1 MKKFTQW
8 KRRSSRFFG
17 MRPKTELTT
26 YEGRGGNKVISSAL
40 ESPFSDAKAS
50 GNGLLTCKE
59 EKHEEESVMACQIP
73 WDRYEV
79 ALLLDAY
86 LRIQE
91 EPQKEKD
98 ILADLS
104 KNLRKRAIHLGYTID
119 AGFRNENGMSL
130 QYQRMKI
137 LMTNS
142 AYGFDGPIS
151 RCFHEVVDIYKKD
164 RDWYQMILNKARKDA
179 GLEAQE
185 KKKKAPIIVVNGVR
199 VDEGAP
205 EKNSEPAKKPPPV
218 SVIKHEPVIRE
229 VPTSTNSS
237 ELSIVDRLHL
247 APALQ
252 RKLEEE
258 GIHTIKALQHFLAD
272 YKENYMID
280 FKDWQDANDK
290 LHAYLKEASSCS
302 SASAST
308 EESPFEKKSTET
320 DDVSA
325 EHFDQRMAELRE
337 ETFRQIPLYAQRWN
351 IYCLNIPW
359 KLNGK
364 LYAANIHTVKELY
377 GYFVTHSLDGT
388 FTLEEWSTV
397 RKELLAFTQKFN
409 KKTLPKTKPALV
421 EKPLSTDAVKTPYL
435 ITTEFADIPADTLK
449 ASINEL
455 DIKETL
461 AERMRLYH
469 VNTVE
474 DLYRFLASP
483 KYNTVLLYHEWKSVK
498 NKLNDFLDTHK
509 EKKVPPSAKK
519 LLDAISETSSI
530 DQGRSVT
537 LASQVTAETAAG
549 YGDHDEELSQMTCD
563 LAEKRDYKR
572 YQPLSFC
579 YFGDETQV
587 NGWRD
592 MYVKCCKTLYEDY
605 PKIFKRLA
613 SASRKQ
619 PGPNYVGNSFET
631 RYMHDGVSIGG
642 IWYVETKI
650 KPKQMMG
657 ILRAIVKNSDV
668 DYENLTFTF
677 LVPKDAIEQGKAAPA
692 APVMREPDDARTA
705 EMPKDMPDIKAE
717 EPAASEED
725 KLAQVLREKFPDGLR
740 QQNLAMKQYKARYE
754 EMFGEALL
762 VQNAMLMEKLRD
774 IGEVRVDGRIYAK
787 ASGAEQGILKGIA
800 KDLMRLLDE
809 SASSLYWPCIYE
821 HYRNEFSGL
830 SIFTEDVMRSEL
842 IPLFSSDYVCGEVIS
857 KRWETQDRGE
867 EIRRLVT
874 ESPGEI
880 SLTGIQEKIW
890 YWPPDMVK
898 KSLDSASGIIKAK
911 DMYFYVPNI
920 SLSDPE
926 KQRLRDALL
935 EDMTQRQF
943 ILNDRL
949 REILEES
956 CPGVAIDMSSLDD
969 ALLRKALATLFPTD
983 FIERAKGLFPAGHMK
998 SGREQ
1003 IQEYCHAHTKLSTSD
1018 IKSFAKQRGILGNI
1032 CNYVMDEM
1040 VRVSPEEWIRRDHV
1054 YFQGKEAHIIQKIGQ
1069 QMGEKTC
1076 MPLEE
1081 FTLFLSFPDIAIPWN
1096 SYVLESFLYKN
1107 DAILCPFSLVQAN
1120 GGVSDS
1126 GVYGAVIK
1134 KGYAI
1139 DSYDD
1144 VLIELLSRSPDWQ
1157 TDEEALDFIVA
1168 HKLQVLRKLKQIGTI
1183 VKQAKRKRAQL
1194 VTANSRP

>member
-1 MKKFTQW
+1 
-8 KRRSSRFFG
+8 
-17 MRPKTELTT
+17 
-26 YEGRGGNKVISSAL
+26 
-40 ESPFSDAKAS
+40 
-50 GNGLLTCKE
+50 
-59 EKHEEESVMACQIP
+59 MARQIP

-91 EPQKEKD
+91 EPQKEKE

-104 KNLRKRAIHLGYTID
+104 KNLQKRAIHLGYTID

-130 QYQRMKI
+130 PYQRMKI

-142 AYGFDGPIS
+142 AYGFDDPIS

-164 RDWYQMILNKARKDA
+164 RDWYQMILNKARKEA
-179 GLEAQE
+179 GLEAQ
-185 KKKKAPIIVVNGVR
+185 KKEKKAPIIVVNGVR

-218 SVIKHEPVIRE
+218 SVLKHEPVIRE

-272 YKENYMID
+272 HKENYMID

-290 LHAYLKEASSCS
+290 LQAYLKEASSCS
-302 SASAST
+302 PASAST
-308 EESPFEKKSTET
+308 EESPFEKKKAEPDESTT
-320 DDVSA
+320 RSM
-325 EHFDQRMAELRE
+325 RLLSE
-337 ETFRQIPLYAQRWN
+337 EDFSRIPPYAQKWN
-351 IYCLNIPW
+351 IYCLDLPFE
-359 KLNGK
+359 LNGR
-364 LYAANIHTVKELY
+364 LYTVNVHTVKELY
-377 GYFVTHSLDGT
+377 DYFAVHTINDVFSQDDWALLHL
-388 FTLEEWSTV
+388 
-397 RKELLAFTQKFN
+397 KLLAYRKRFVKEQRPVVKAQ
-409 KKTLPKTKPALV
+409 PKT
-421 EKPLSTDAVKTPYL
+421 E
-435 ITTEFADIPADTLK
+435 
-449 ASINEL
+449 
-455 DIKETL
+455 
-461 AERMRLYH
+461 
-469 VNTVE
+469 
-474 DLYRFLASP
+474 
-483 KYNTVLLYHEWKSVK
+483 
-498 NKLNDFLDTHK
+498 
-509 EKKVPPSAKK
+509 EKKVEP
-519 LLDAISETSSI
+519 L
-530 DQGRSVT
+530 
-537 LASQVTAETAAG
+537 VTAEPSQA
-549 YGDHDEELSQMTCD
+549 YGRNAEEDKPTQLTCD
-563 LAEKRDYKR
+563 LAEKRDYKG
-572 YQPLSFC
+572 YQPLAFC

-605 PKIFKRLA
+605 PTIFQRLA
-613 SASRKQ
+613 SACRKQ

-677 LVPKDAIEQGKAAPA
+677 LVSKDAIELGKAAPA
-692 APVMREPDDARTA
+692 VPVMREPDDARTA
-705 EMPKDMPDIKAE
+705 EMPKDMPDIKAA

-787 ASGAEQGILKGIA
+787 ASGAEQGILEGIA

-809 SASSLYWPCIYE
+809 SASSLYWSCIYE

-842 IPLFSSDYVCGEVIS
+842 MPLFSSDYVCGEVIS
-857 KRWETQDRGE
+857 KRSETQDRGE
-867 EIRRLVT
+867 EIRQLVT
-874 ESPGEI
+874 GSPVAI
-880 SLTGIQEKIW
+880 SLTSIQEKIW
-890 YWPPDMVK
+890 YWPQNMVK
-898 KSLDSASGIIKAK
+898 KFLDGVPGIIKAK
-911 DMYFYVPNI
+911 DLYFYGPNVT
-920 SLSDPE
+920 LSDTE

-935 EDMTQRQF
+935 EDIAQKQF
-943 ILNDRL
+943 ITNVRL

-956 CPGVAIDMSSLDD
+956 CPGVAMDMSSLDD
-969 ALLRKALATLFPTD
+969 ALLRKVLAMLYPAD

-1018 IKSFAKQRGILGNI
+1018 IKWFAKQRGILGNI
-1032 CNYVMDEM
+1032 CNYAMDEM

-1054 YFQGKEAHIIQKIGQ
+1054 HFQGKEAHIIQKIGQ
-1069 QMGEKTC
+1069 QMGKKAY
-1076 MPLEE
+1076 MPLED
-1081 FTLFLSFPDIAIPWN
+1081 FTLFLSFPDIGIPWN
-1096 SYVLESFLYKN
+1096 VYVLESFLYKN
-1107 DAILCPFSLVQAN
+1107 DAMLCPFSLVQAN
-1120 GGVSDS
+1120 GWISDS
-1126 GVYGAVIK
+1126 GVYGAVVK

-1144 VLIELLSRSPDWQ
+1144 VLIELLSHSPDWQ
-1157 TDEEALDFIVA
+1157 TDEEALDLIVA
-1168 HKLQVLRKLKQIGTI
+1168 HKLQVLRKIKQIGTI

-1194 VTANSRP
+1194 VTANR

>member
-1 MKKFTQW
+1 MTRQ
-8 KRRSSRFFG
+8 
-17 MRPKTELTT
+17 L
-26 YEGRGGNKVISSAL
+26 
-40 ESPFSDAKAS
+40 
-50 GNGLLTCKE
+50 
-59 EKHEEESVMACQIP
+59 P

-86 LRIQE
+86 LQIQE
-91 EPQKEKD
+91 EPQKEKE

-104 KNLRKRAIHLGYTID
+104 KNLRERALHLGYTID
-119 AGFRNENGMSL
+119 ETFRNENGMSI
-130 QYQRMKI
+130 QYQRMKF

-142 AYGFDGPIS
+142 AYGFEGPIP
-151 RCFHEVVDIYKKD
+151 RCFNEVVDIYKKD
-164 RDWYQMILNKARKDA
+164 RNWYQMILNKARKDA
-179 GLEAQE
+179 GLEVEE
-185 KKKKAPIIVVNGVR
+185 KKKKAPIIVVDGVR
-199 VDEGAP
+199 VDAGASD
-205 EKNSEPAKKPPPV
+205 KNAEPVKKPPPV
-218 SVIKHEPVIRE
+218 PVIKHELVIHE

-272 YKENYMID
+272 HKENYMID

-290 LHAYLKEASSCS
+290 LQAYLKEASSCS
-302 SASAST
+302 SAST

-397 RKELLAFTQKFN
+397 RKKLLAFTQKFN
-409 KKTLPKTKPALV
+409 KKTLPKTKPAPV
-421 EKPLSTDAVKTPYL
+421 EKPLSTDAVKTPYW

-455 DIKETL
+455 DVKDTL
-461 AERMRLYH
+461 AEKMRLHH

-483 KYNTVLLYHEWKSVK
+483 KYNTVLLYHEWKSLK

-509 EKKVPPSAKK
+509 EKKVSPSAKK

-530 DQGRSVT
+530 DQGRSVA
-537 LASQVTAETAAG
+537 LASQVTAETAVG

-587 NGWRD
+587 SGWRD

-605 PKIFKRLA
+605 PTIFQRLA

-642 IWYVETKI
+642 IWHVETKI

-677 LVPKDAIEQGKAAPA
+677 LVPKDAIEPGKAAPT
-692 APVMREPDDARTA
+692 APAMREPDDARTA
-705 EMPKDMPDIKAE
+705 EMPKDTPDIKAA
-717 EPAASEED
+717 EPASSEED

-787 ASGAEQGILKGIA
+787 ASGAEQGVLEGIA

-842 IPLFSSDYVCGEVIS
+842 MPLFSSDYVCGEVIS
-857 KRWETQDRGE
+857 KRSETQSRGE
-867 EIRRLVT
+867 EIRQLVT
-874 ESPGEI
+874 GSPVAI
-880 SLTGIQEKIW
+880 SLTSIQEKIW
-890 YWPPDMVK
+890 YWPQNMVK
-898 KSLDSASGIIKAK
+898 KFLDGVPGIIKTK
-911 DMYFYVPNI
+911 DLYFYGPNVT
-920 SLSDPE
+920 LSDTE

-935 EDMTQRQF
+935 EDIAQKQF
-943 ILNDRL
+943 ITNVRL

-956 CPGVAIDMSSLDD
+956 CPGVAMDMSSLDD
-969 ALLRKALATLFPTD
+969 ALLRKVLAMLYPAD
-983 FIERAKGLFPAGHMK
+983 FFERAKGLFPAGHMK

-1018 IKSFAKQRGILGNI
+1018 IKWFAKQRGILGNI

-1054 YFQGKEAHIIQKIGQ
+1054 HFQGKEAHIIQKIGQ
-1069 QMGEKTC
+1069 QMGGKAC

-1081 FTLFLSFPDIAIPWN
+1081 FTLFLSFPDIGIPWN

-1144 VLIELLSRSPDWQ
+1144 VLIELLSRSSDWQ

>member
-1 MKKFTQW
+1 
-8 KRRSSRFFG
+8 
-17 MRPKTELTT
+17 
-26 YEGRGGNKVISSAL
+26 
-40 ESPFSDAKAS
+40 
-50 GNGLLTCKE
+50 
-59 EKHEEESVMACQIP
+59 MARQLP
-73 WDRYEV
+73 WNRYEV

-86 LRIQE
+86 LQIQE
-91 EPQKEKD
+91 EPQKEKE

-104 KNLRKRAIHLGYTID
+104 KNLRERALHLGYTID
-119 AGFRNENGMSL
+119 TTFRNENGMSI
-130 QYQRMKI
+130 QYQRMKF
-137 LMTNS
+137 LMTDG
-142 AYGFDGPIS
+142 AVGFEGPTS

-164 RDWYQMILNKARKDA
+164 RNWYQMILNKARKEA
-179 GLEAQE
+179 GLEVEE
-185 KKKKAPIIVVNGVR
+185 KKKKAPIIVVDGIR
-199 VDEGAP
+199 VDAGASA
-205 EKNSEPAKKPPPV
+205 KNAEPAKKPPPV

-272 YKENYMID
+272 HKENYMID

-290 LHAYLKEASSCS
+290 LQAYLKEASSCS
-302 SASAST
+302 SASALI
-308 EESPFEKKSTET
+308 EKSPFVQKKAEPNESTT
-320 DDVSA
+320 RSM
-325 EHFDQRMAELRE
+325 RLLSE
-337 ETFRQIPLYAQRWN
+337 EDFSRIPPYAQKWN
-351 IYCLNIPW
+351 IYCLDLPFE
-359 KLNGK
+359 LNGR
-364 LYAANIHTVKELY
+364 LYTVSVHTVKELY
-377 GYFVTHSLDGT
+377 DYFAVHTINDVFSQDDWALLHL
-388 FTLEEWSTV
+388 
-397 RKELLAFTQKFN
+397 KLLAYRKRFVREQRPVVKAQL
-409 KKTLPKTKPALV
+409 KT
-421 EKPLSTDAVKTPYL
+421 E
-435 ITTEFADIPADTLK
+435 
-449 ASINEL
+449 
-455 DIKETL
+455 
-461 AERMRLYH
+461 
-469 VNTVE
+469 
-474 DLYRFLASP
+474 
-483 KYNTVLLYHEWKSVK
+483 
-498 NKLNDFLDTHK
+498 
-509 EKKVPPSAKK
+509 EKKVEP
-519 LLDAISETSSI
+519 L
-530 DQGRSVT
+530 
-537 LASQVTAETAAG
+537 VTAEPSQA
-549 YGDHDEELSQMTCD
+549 YGRMAEEDQSTELTCD

-587 NGWRD
+587 SGWRD

-619 PGPNYVGNSFET
+619 PGPSYVGNSFEAN
-631 RYMHDGVSIGG
+631 YMHDGVSIGDT
-642 IWYVETKI
+642 WHVETKI
-650 KPKQMMG
+650 TPKQMMG

-677 LVPKDAIEQGKAAPA
+677 LVPKDAIEPGKAAPA
-692 APVMREPDDARTA
+692 APTMREPDDARTA
-705 EMPKDMPDIKAE
+705 EMPKDTPDIKAE
-717 EPAASEED
+717 KPSASEED

-787 ASGAEQGILKGIA
+787 ASGAEQGILEGIA

-809 SASSLYWPCIYE
+809 SASSLYWSCIYE

-842 IPLFSSDYVCGEVIS
+842 MPLFSSDYVCGEVIS
-857 KRWETQDRGE
+857 KRSETQERGE
-867 EIRRLVT
+867 EIRQLVT
-874 ESPGEI
+874 GSPVAI
-880 SLTGIQEKIW
+880 SLTSIQEKIW
-890 YWPPDMVK
+890 YWPQNMVK
-898 KSLDSASGIIKAK
+898 KFLDGVPGIIKAK
-911 DMYFYVPNI
+911 DLYFYGPNVT
-920 SLSDPE
+920 LSDTE

-935 EDMTQRQF
+935 EDIAQKQF
-943 ILNDRL
+943 ITNVRL

-956 CPGVAIDMSSLDD
+956 CPGVAMDMSSLDD
-969 ALLRKALATLFPTD
+969 ALLRKVLAMLYPAD

-1018 IKSFAKQRGILGNI
+1018 IKWFAKQRGILGNI

-1054 YFQGKEAHIIQKIGQ
+1054 HFQGKEAHIIQKIGQ
-1069 QMGEKTC
+1069 QMGGKTC

-1081 FTLFLSFPDIAIPWN
+1081 FTLFLSFPDIGIPWN

-1107 DAILCPFSLVQAN
+1107 DAVLCPFSLVQTN

-1194 VTANSRP
+1194 VTANS

>member
-1 MKKFTQW
+1 
-8 KRRSSRFFG
+8 
-17 MRPKTELTT
+17 
-26 YEGRGGNKVISSAL
+26 
-40 ESPFSDAKAS
+40 
-50 GNGLLTCKE
+50 
-59 EKHEEESVMACQIP
+59 MACQIP

-104 KNLRKRAIHLGYTID
+104 KNLRKRAIHLGYTI
-119 AGFRNENGMSL
+119 AETFRNENGMSL
-130 QYQRMKI
+130 PYQRMKI

-142 AYGFDGPIS
+142 AYGFDGSIS

-185 KKKKAPIIVVNGVR
+185 KEKKAPIIVVNGVR
-199 VDEGAP
+199 VDQGAP
-205 EKNSEPAKKPPPV
+205 EKNGEVAKTLQPV
-218 SVIKHEPVIRE
+218 PVIKHELVIHE

-272 YKENYMID
+272 HKENYMID

-290 LHAYLKEASSCS
+290 LQAYLKEASSCS
-302 SASAST
+302 SASALI
-308 EESPFEKKSTET
+308 EKSPFEQKKAEPDESTT
-320 DDVSA
+320 RSM
-325 EHFDQRMAELRE
+325 RLLSE
-337 ETFRQIPLYAQRWN
+337 EDFSRIPPYAQKWN
-351 IYCLNIPW
+351 IYCLDLPFE
-359 KLNGK
+359 LNGR
-364 LYAANIHTVKELY
+364 LYTVSVHTVKELY
-377 GYFVTHSLDGT
+377 DYFAVHTINDIFSQDDWALLHL
-388 FTLEEWSTV
+388 
-397 RKELLAFTQKFN
+397 KLLAYRKRFVKEQSPVVKAQ
-409 KKTLPKTKPALV
+409 PKT
-421 EKPLSTDAVKTPYL
+421 E
-435 ITTEFADIPADTLK
+435 
-449 ASINEL
+449 
-455 DIKETL
+455 
-461 AERMRLYH
+461 
-469 VNTVE
+469 
-474 DLYRFLASP
+474 
-483 KYNTVLLYHEWKSVK
+483 
-498 NKLNDFLDTHK
+498 
-509 EKKVPPSAKK
+509 EKKVEP
-519 LLDAISETSSI
+519 L
-530 DQGRSVT
+530 
-537 LASQVTAETAAG
+537 VTAEPSQA
-549 YGDHDEELSQMTCD
+549 YGRNAEEDKTTQLTCD
-563 LAEKRDYKR
+563 LAEKRDYKG
-572 YQPLSFC
+572 YQPLAFC

-587 NGWRD
+587 SGWRD

-677 LVPKDAIEQGKAAPA
+677 LVSKDAIELGKAAPA
-692 APVMREPDDARTA
+692 VPVMREPDDARTA
-705 EMPKDMPDIKAE
+705 EMPKDMPDIKAA

-787 ASGAEQGILKGIA
+787 ASGAEQGILEGIA

-809 SASSLYWPCIYE
+809 SASSLYWSCIYE

-842 IPLFSSDYVCGEVIS
+842 MPLFSSDYVCGEVIS
-857 KRWETQDRGE
+857 KRSETQDRGE

-874 ESPGEI
+874 GSPVAI
-880 SLTGIQEKIW
+880 SLTSIQEKIW
-890 YWPPDMVK
+890 YWPQNMVK
-898 KSLDSASGIIKAK
+898 KFLDGVPGIIKAK
-911 DMYFYVPNI
+911 DLYFYGPNVT
-920 SLSDPE
+920 LSDTE

-935 EDMTQRQF
+935 EDIAQKQF
-943 ILNDRL
+943 ITNVRL

-956 CPGVAIDMSSLDD
+956 CPGVAMDMSSLDD
-969 ALLRKALATLFPTD
+969 ALLRKVLAMLYPAD

-1018 IKSFAKQRGILGNI
+1018 IKWFAKQRGILGNI
-1032 CNYVMDEM
+1032 CNYAMDEM

-1054 YFQGKEAHIIQKIGQ
+1054 HFQGKEAHIIQKIGQ
-1069 QMGEKTC
+1069 QMGKKAY
-1076 MPLEE
+1076 MPLED
-1081 FTLFLSFPDIAIPWN
+1081 FTLFLSFPDIGIPWN

-1194 VTANSRP
+1194 VTANR

>member
-1 MKKFTQW
+1 
-8 KRRSSRFFG
+8 
-17 MRPKTELTT
+17 
-26 YEGRGGNKVISSAL
+26 
-40 ESPFSDAKAS
+40 
-50 GNGLLTCKE
+50 
-59 EKHEEESVMACQIP
+59 MARQLP

-86 LRIQE
+86 LRIQK

-119 AGFRNENGMSL
+119 AVFRNENGMSL
-130 QYQRMKI
+130 QYQRMKF

-142 AYGFDGPIS
+142 AYGFDGPVS

-164 RDWYQMILNKARKDA
+164 RDWYQMILNKARKEA
-179 GLEAQE
+179 GLEVY
-185 KKKKAPIIVVNGVR
+185 KKEKKAPIIVVNGVR
-199 VDEGAP
+199 VDGGAP

-237 ELSIVDRLHL
+237 EISIVDRLHL
-247 APALQ
+247 APVLQ
-252 RKLEEE
+252 RKLEKE

-272 YKENYMID
+272 HKENYMID

-290 LHAYLKEASSCS
+290 LQAYLKEASSCS
-302 SASAST
+302 SASALI
-308 EESPFEKKSTET
+308 EKSPFEQKKAEPDESTT
-320 DDVSA
+320 RSM
-325 EHFDQRMAELRE
+325 RLLSE
-337 ETFRQIPLYAQRWN
+337 EDFSRIPPYAQKWN
-351 IYCLNIPW
+351 IYCLDLPFE
-359 KLNGK
+359 LNGR
-364 LYAANIHTVKELY
+364 LYTVSVHTVKELY
-377 GYFVTHSLDGT
+377 DYFAVHTINDVFSQDDWALLHL
-388 FTLEEWSTV
+388 
-397 RKELLAFTQKFN
+397 KLLAYRKRFVKEQRPVVKAQ
-409 KKTLPKTKPALV
+409 PKT
-421 EKPLSTDAVKTPYL
+421 E
-435 ITTEFADIPADTLK
+435 
-449 ASINEL
+449 
-455 DIKETL
+455 
-461 AERMRLYH
+461 
-469 VNTVE
+469 
-474 DLYRFLASP
+474 
-483 KYNTVLLYHEWKSVK
+483 
-498 NKLNDFLDTHK
+498 
-509 EKKVPPSAKK
+509 EKKVEP
-519 LLDAISETSSI
+519 L
-530 DQGRSVT
+530 
-537 LASQVTAETAAG
+537 VTAEPSQA
-549 YGDHDEELSQMTCD
+549 YGRNAEEDKPTQLTCD
-563 LAEKRDYKR
+563 LAEKRDYKG

-587 NGWRD
+587 SGWRD

-613 SASRKQ
+613 AASRKQ
-619 PGPNYVGNSFET
+619 PGPSYVGNSFEAN
-631 RYMHDGVSIGG
+631 YMHDGVSIGDT
-642 IWYVETKI
+642 WHVETKI
-650 KPKQMMG
+650 TPKQMMG

-677 LVPKDAIEQGKAAPA
+677 LVSKDAIEPGKAAPT

-705 EMPKDMPDIKAE
+705 EMPKDMPDIKAA

-725 KLAQVLREKFPDGLR
+725 KLAQVLREKFHDGLR

-762 VQNAMLMEKLRD
+762 VQNAMLMEKLRY

-787 ASGAEQGILKGIA
+787 ASGAEQGILEGIA

-842 IPLFSSDYVCGEVIS
+842 MPLFSSDYVCGEVIS
-857 KRWETQDRGE
+857 KRWETQSRGE

-880 SLTGIQEKIW
+880 SLPSIQEKIW

-943 ILNDRL
+943 IPNDRL

-956 CPGVAIDMSSLDD
+956 CPGVAIDMSSLDN

-1018 IKSFAKQRGILGNI
+1018 IKWFAKQCGILGNI

-1054 YFQGKEAHIIQKIGQ
+1054 HFQGKEAHIIQKIGQ
-1069 QMGEKTC
+1069 QMGDKTC

-1081 FTLFLSFPDIAIPWN
+1081 FTLFLSFPDIGIPWN

-1120 GGVSDS
+1120 GGVSDG
-1126 GVYGAVIK
+1126 GVYGAVVK

-1144 VLIELLSRSPDWQ
+1144 VLIELLSRSPDWETEQ
-1157 TDEEALDFIVA
+1157 EALDFIVA
-1168 HKLQVLRKLKQIGTI
+1168 HKLQVLRKMKQIGTI

-1194 VTANSRP
+1194 VMANSRP

>member
-8 KRRSSRFFG
+8 KRRSSRFFV

-26 YEGRGGNKVISSAL
+26 CKDRGGNKVISSAL

-59 EKHEEESVMACQIP
+59 EKHEEESIMARQLP

-119 AGFRNENGMSL
+119 AVFRNENGMSL
-130 QYQRMKI
+130 QYQRMKF

-142 AYGFDGPIS
+142 AYGFDGPVS

-164 RDWYQMILNKARKDA
+164 RDWYQMILNKARKEA
-179 GLEAQE
+179 GLEVY
-185 KKKKAPIIVVNGVR
+185 KKEKKAPIIVVNGVR
-199 VDEGAP
+199 VDGGAP

-237 ELSIVDRLHL
+237 EISIVDRLHL
-247 APALQ
+247 APVLQ
-252 RKLEEE
+252 RKLEKE

-272 YKENYMID
+272 HKENYMID

-290 LHAYLKEASSCS
+290 LQAYLKEASSCS
-302 SASAST
+302 SASALI
-308 EESPFEKKSTET
+308 EKSPFEQKKAEPDESTT
-320 DDVSA
+320 RSM
-325 EHFDQRMAELRE
+325 RLLSE
-337 ETFRQIPLYAQRWN
+337 EDFSRIPPYAQKWN
-351 IYCLNIPW
+351 IYCLDLPFE
-359 KLNGK
+359 LNGR
-364 LYAANIHTVKELY
+364 LYTVSVHTVKELY
-377 GYFVTHSLDGT
+377 DYFAVHTINDVFSQDDWALLHL
-388 FTLEEWSTV
+388 
-397 RKELLAFTQKFN
+397 KLLAYRKRFVKEQSPVVKAQ
-409 KKTLPKTKPALV
+409 PKT
-421 EKPLSTDAVKTPYL
+421 E
-435 ITTEFADIPADTLK
+435 
-449 ASINEL
+449 
-455 DIKETL
+455 
-461 AERMRLYH
+461 
-469 VNTVE
+469 
-474 DLYRFLASP
+474 
-483 KYNTVLLYHEWKSVK
+483 
-498 NKLNDFLDTHK
+498 
-509 EKKVPPSAKK
+509 EKKVEP
-519 LLDAISETSSI
+519 L
-530 DQGRSVT
+530 
-537 LASQVTAETAAG
+537 VTAEPSQA
-549 YGDHDEELSQMTCD
+549 YGRNAEEDKPTQLTCD
-563 LAEKRDYKR
+563 LAEKRDYKG

-605 PKIFKRLA
+605 PTIFQRLA

-677 LVPKDAIEQGKAAPA
+677 LVSKDAIEPGKAAPA
-692 APVMREPDDARTA
+692 VPVMREPDDARTA
-705 EMPKDMPDIKAE
+705 EMPKDMPDIKAA

-740 QQNLAMKQYKARYE
+740 QQNLAMKQYKVRYE

-787 ASGAEQGILKGIA
+787 ASGAEQGILEGIA

-857 KRWETQDRGE
+857 KRSETQDRGE

-880 SLTGIQEKIW
+880 SLKGIQEKIW
-890 YWPPDMVK
+890 YWPQNMVK
-898 KSLDSASGIIKAK
+898 KFLDGVPGIIKAK
-911 DMYFYVPNI
+911 DLYFYGPNVT
-920 SLSDPE
+920 LSDTE

-943 ILNDRL
+943 IPNDRL

-956 CPGVAIDMSSLDD
+956 CPGVAIDMSSLDN
-969 ALLRKALATLFPTD
+969 ALLRKALAMLYPAD

-1018 IKSFAKQRGILGNI
+1018 IKWFAKQRGILGNI

-1081 FTLFLSFPDIAIPWN
+1081 FTLFLSFPDIGIPWN

-1126 GVYGAVIK
+1126 GVYGAVVK

-1144 VLIELLSRSPDWQ
+1144 VLIELLSRSSDWQ

>member
-1 MKKFTQW
+1 
-8 KRRSSRFFG
+8 
-17 MRPKTELTT
+17 
-26 YEGRGGNKVISSAL
+26 
-40 ESPFSDAKAS
+40 
-50 GNGLLTCKE
+50 
-59 EKHEEESVMACQIP
+59 MACQIP

-179 GLEAQE
+179 GLETY
-185 KKKKAPIIVVNGVR
+185 KKEKKAPIIVVDGVR
-199 VDEGAP
+199 VDAGASD
-205 EKNSEPAKKPPPV
+205 KNAEPVKKPPPV
-218 SVIKHEPVIRE
+218 PVIKHELVIHE

-237 ELSIVDRLHL
+237 ERSIVDRLHL

-308 EESPFEKKSTET
+308 EESPFEKKRAET
-320 DDVSA
+320 DDASA
-325 EHFDQRMAELRE
+325 EKSDQRIAKLRE

-351 IYCLNIPW
+351 IYRLDLPW
-359 KLNGK
+359 ELYGR

-377 GYFVTHSLDGT
+377 GYLITHSADGT
-388 FTLEEWSTV
+388 FTLEECTAV
-397 RKELLAFTQKFN
+397 RKELLAFTQKFH
-409 KKTLPKTKPALV
+409 KKTLPKTKLALA
-421 EKPLSTDAVKTPYL
+421 EKSLSTDAVKTPYL
-435 ITTEFADIPADTLK
+435 ITTAFADIPADTRK
-449 ASINEL
+449 ASISEL
-455 DIKETL
+455 HVEETA
-461 AERMRLYH
+461 AEKMRLHH

-474 DLYRFLASP
+474 DLYKFLASS

-498 NKLNDFLDTHK
+498 NKLNSFLDTHK

-519 LLDAISETSSI
+519 RLDAILQVSSI
-530 DQGRSVT
+530 DEGRSVK

-563 LAEKRDYKR
+563 LSEKREYAAFI
-572 YQPLSFC
+572 PVSFC
-579 YFGDETQV
+579 YFGKETRV
-587 NGWRD
+587 YGWRD

-605 PKIFKRLA
+605 PTIFQRLA
-613 SASRKQ
+613 SACRKQ

-705 EMPKDMPDIKAE
+705 EMPKDMPDIKAA
-717 EPAASEED
+717 EPVSSEED

-787 ASGAEQGILKGIA
+787 ASGAEQGILEGIA

-842 IPLFSSDYVCGEVIS
+842 MPLFSSNYVCGEVIS
-857 KRWETQDRGE
+857 KRWETQSRGE

-880 SLTGIQEKIW
+880 SLPSIQEKIW

-943 ILNDRL
+943 IPNDRL

-956 CPGVAIDMSSLDD
+956 CPGVAIDMSSLDN

-1018 IKSFAKQRGILGNI
+1018 IKWFAKQCGILGNI

-1054 YFQGKEAHIIQKIGQ
+1054 HFQGKEAHIIQKIGQ
-1069 QMGEKTC
+1069 QMGDKTC

-1081 FTLFLSFPDIAIPWN
+1081 FTLFLSFPDIGIPWN

>member
-1 MKKFTQW
+1 
-8 KRRSSRFFG
+8 
-17 MRPKTELTT
+17 
-26 YEGRGGNKVISSAL
+26 
-40 ESPFSDAKAS
+40 
-50 GNGLLTCKE
+50 
-59 EKHEEESVMACQIP
+59 MARQLP

-119 AGFRNENGMSL
+119 AVFRNENGMSL
-130 QYQRMKI
+130 QYQRMKF

-142 AYGFDGPIS
+142 AYGFDGPVS

-164 RDWYQMILNKARKDA
+164 RDWYQMILNKARKEA
-179 GLEAQE
+179 GLEVY
-185 KKKKAPIIVVNGVR
+185 KKEKKAPIIVVNGVR
-199 VDEGAP
+199 VDGGAP

-218 SVIKHEPVIRE
+218 SIIKHEPVIRE

-237 ELSIVDRLHL
+237 EISIVDRLHL
-247 APALQ
+247 APVLQ
-252 RKLEEE
+252 RKLEKE

-272 YKENYMID
+272 HKENYMID

-290 LHAYLKEASSCS
+290 LQAYLKEASSCS
-302 SASAST
+302 SASALI
-308 EESPFEKKSTET
+308 EKSPFEQKKAEPDESTT
-320 DDVSA
+320 RSM
-325 EHFDQRMAELRE
+325 RLLSE
-337 ETFRQIPLYAQRWN
+337 EDFSRIPPYAQKWN
-351 IYCLNIPW
+351 IYCLDLPFE
-359 KLNGK
+359 LNGR
-364 LYAANIHTVKELY
+364 LYTVSVHTVKELY
-377 GYFVTHSLDGT
+377 DYFAVHTINDVFSQDDWALLHL
-388 FTLEEWSTV
+388 
-397 RKELLAFTQKFN
+397 KLLAYRKRFVKEQSPVVKAQ
-409 KKTLPKTKPALV
+409 PKT
-421 EKPLSTDAVKTPYL
+421 E
-435 ITTEFADIPADTLK
+435 
-449 ASINEL
+449 
-455 DIKETL
+455 
-461 AERMRLYH
+461 
-469 VNTVE
+469 
-474 DLYRFLASP
+474 
-483 KYNTVLLYHEWKSVK
+483 
-498 NKLNDFLDTHK
+498 
-509 EKKVPPSAKK
+509 EKKVEP
-519 LLDAISETSSI
+519 L
-530 DQGRSVT
+530 
-537 LASQVTAETAAG
+537 VTAEPSQA
-549 YGDHDEELSQMTCD
+549 YGRNAEEDKPTQLTCD
-563 LAEKRDYKR
+563 LAEKRDYKG

-605 PKIFKRLA
+605 PTIFQRLA

-677 LVPKDAIEQGKAAPA
+677 LVSKDAIEPGKAAPA

-705 EMPKDMPDIKAE
+705 EMPKDMPDIKAA

-740 QQNLAMKQYKARYE
+740 QQNLAMKQYKVRYE

-787 ASGAEQGILKGIA
+787 ASGAEQGILEGIA

-857 KRWETQDRGE
+857 KRSETQDRGE

-880 SLTGIQEKIW
+880 SLKGIQEKIW
-890 YWPPDMVK
+890 YWPQNMVK
-898 KSLDSASGIIKAK
+898 KFLDGVPGIIKAK
-911 DMYFYVPNI
+911 DLYFYGPNVT
-920 SLSDPE
+920 LSDTE

-943 ILNDRL
+943 IPNDRL

-956 CPGVAIDMSSLDD
+956 CPGVAIDMSSLDN
-969 ALLRKALATLFPTD
+969 ALLRKALAMLYPAD

-1018 IKSFAKQRGILGNI
+1018 IKWFAKQRGILGNI

-1081 FTLFLSFPDIAIPWN
+1081 FTLFLSFPDIGIPWN

-1126 GVYGAVIK
+1126 GVYGAVVK

-1144 VLIELLSRSPDWQ
+1144 VLIELLSRSSDWQ

>member
-1 MKKFTQW
+1 M
-8 KRRSSRFFG
+8 
-17 MRPKTELTT
+17 
-26 YEGRGGNKVISSAL
+26 

-50 GNGLLTCKE
+50 ENGLLTCKE
-59 EKHEEESVMACQIP
+59 EHEEESTMARQLP
-73 WDRYEV
+73 WNRYEV

-86 LRIQE
+86 LQIQE
-91 EPQKEKD
+91 EPQKEKE

-104 KNLRKRAIHLGYTID
+104 KNLRERALHLGYTID
-119 AGFRNENGMSL
+119 TTFRNENGMSI
-130 QYQRMKI
+130 QYQRMKF
-137 LMTNS
+137 LMTDG
-142 AYGFDGPIS
+142 AVGFEGPTS

-164 RDWYQMILNKARKDA
+164 RNWYQMILNKARKDA
-179 GLEAQE
+179 GLEVEE
-185 KKKKAPIIVVNGVR
+185 KKKKAPIIVVDGIR
-199 VDEGAP
+199 VDAGASA
-205 EKNSEPAKKPPPV
+205 KNAEPAKKPPPV

-272 YKENYMID
+272 HKENYMID

-290 LHAYLKEASSCS
+290 LQAYLKEASSCS
-302 SASAST
+302 SASALI
-308 EESPFEKKSTET
+308 EKSPFEQKKAEPDESTT
-320 DDVSA
+320 RSM
-325 EHFDQRMAELRE
+325 RLLSE
-337 ETFRQIPLYAQRWN
+337 EDFSRIPPYAQKWN
-351 IYCLNIPW
+351 IYCLDLPFE
-359 KLNGK
+359 LNGR
-364 LYAANIHTVKELY
+364 LYTVNVHTVKELY
-377 GYFVTHSLDGT
+377 DYFAVHTINDVFSQDDWALLHL
-388 FTLEEWSTV
+388 
-397 RKELLAFTQKFN
+397 KLLAYRKRFVKEQSPVVKAQ
-409 KKTLPKTKPALV
+409 PKT
-421 EKPLSTDAVKTPYL
+421 E
-435 ITTEFADIPADTLK
+435 
-449 ASINEL
+449 
-455 DIKETL
+455 
-461 AERMRLYH
+461 
-469 VNTVE
+469 
-474 DLYRFLASP
+474 
-483 KYNTVLLYHEWKSVK
+483 
-498 NKLNDFLDTHK
+498 
-509 EKKVPPSAKK
+509 EKKVEP
-519 LLDAISETSSI
+519 L
-530 DQGRSVT
+530 
-537 LASQVTAETAAG
+537 VTAEPSQA
-549 YGDHDEELSQMTCD
+549 YGRNAEEDKPTQLTCD
-563 LAEKRDYKR
+563 LAEKRDYKG

-619 PGPNYVGNSFET
+619 PGPSYVGNSFEAN
-631 RYMHDGVSIGG
+631 YMHDGVSIGDT
-642 IWYVETKI
+642 WHVETKI
-650 KPKQMMG
+650 TPKQMMG

-677 LVPKDAIEQGKAAPA
+677 LVPKDAIEPKKAAPT
-692 APVMREPDDARTA
+692 APAMRELDDARTA
-705 EMPKDMPDIKAE
+705 EMPKDTPDMKAA
-717 EPAASEED
+717 EPASSEED

-787 ASGAEQGILKGIA
+787 ASGAEQGVLEGIA

-842 IPLFSSDYVCGEVIS
+842 MPLFSSDYVCGEVIS
-857 KRWETQDRGE
+857 KRSETQERGE
-867 EIRRLVT
+867 EIRQLVT
-874 ESPGEI
+874 GSPVAI
-880 SLTGIQEKIW
+880 SLTSIQEKIW
-890 YWPPDMVK
+890 YWPQNMVK
-898 KSLDSASGIIKAK
+898 KFLDGVPGIIKAK
-911 DMYFYVPNI
+911 DLYFYGPNVT
-920 SLSDPE
+920 LSDTE

-935 EDMTQRQF
+935 ENIAQKQF
-943 ILNDRL
+943 ITNVRL

-956 CPGVAIDMSSLDD
+956 CPGVAMDMSSLDD
-969 ALLRKALATLFPTD
+969 ALLRKVLAMLYPTD

-1003 IQEYCHAHTKLSTSD
+1003 IQEYCLAHTKLSTSD
-1018 IKSFAKQRGILGNI
+1018 IKWFAKQRGILGNI

-1054 YFQGKEAHIIQKIGQ
+1054 HFQGKEAHIIQKIGQ
-1069 QMGEKTC
+1069 QMGEKPC

-1081 FTLFLSFPDIAIPWN
+1081 FTLFLSFPDIGIPWN

-1194 VTANSRP
+1194 VTANSRL

>member
-59 EKHEEESVMACQIP
+59 EKHEEESVMARQLP

-104 KNLRKRAIHLGYTID
+104 KNLRKRAIRLGYTID

-151 RCFHEVVDIYKKD
+151 QCFHEVVDIYKKD

-179 GLEAQE
+179 GLETY
-185 KKKKAPIIVVNGVR
+185 KKEKKAPIIVVNGVR
-199 VDEGAP
+199 VDAGASD
-205 EKNSEPAKKPPPV
+205 KNAEPVKKPPPV
-218 SVIKHEPVIRE
+218 PVIKHELVIHE
-229 VPTSTNSS
+229 VPISTNSS
-237 ELSIVDRLHL
+237 EISIVDRLHL

-272 YKENYMID
+272 HKENYMID

-290 LHAYLKEASSCS
+290 LQAYLKEASSCS

-308 EESPFEKKSTET
+308 EGSPFEKKSTEPDEST
-320 DDVSA
+320 TRAMRLLS
-325 EHFDQRMAELRE
+325 E
-337 ETFRQIPLYAQRWN
+337 EDFSRIPPYAQKWN
-351 IYCLNIPW
+351 IYCLDLPFE
-359 KLNGK
+359 LNGR
-364 LYAANIHTVKELY
+364 LYTVSVHTVKELY
-377 GYFVTHSLDGT
+377 DYFAVHTINDVFSQDDWALLHL
-388 FTLEEWSTV
+388 
-397 RKELLAFTQKFN
+397 KLLAYRKRFVKEQSPVVKAQ
-409 KKTLPKTKPALV
+409 PKT
-421 EKPLSTDAVKTPYL
+421 E
-435 ITTEFADIPADTLK
+435 
-449 ASINEL
+449 
-455 DIKETL
+455 
-461 AERMRLYH
+461 
-469 VNTVE
+469 
-474 DLYRFLASP
+474 
-483 KYNTVLLYHEWKSVK
+483 
-498 NKLNDFLDTHK
+498 
-509 EKKVPPSAKK
+509 EKKVEP
-519 LLDAISETSSI
+519 L
-530 DQGRSVT
+530 
-537 LASQVTAETAAG
+537 VTAEPSQA
-549 YGDHDEELSQMTCD
+549 YGRNAEEDKPTQLTCD
-563 LAEKRDYKR
+563 LAEKRDYKG
-572 YQPLSFC
+572 YQPLAFC

-587 NGWRD
+587 SGWRD

-619 PGPNYVGNSFET
+619 PGPSYVGNSFEAN
-631 RYMHDGVSIGG
+631 YMHDGVSIGDT
-642 IWYVETKI
+642 WHVETKI

-677 LVPKDAIEQGKAAPA
+677 LVPKDAIEPGKAAPT
-692 APVMREPDDARTA
+692 APAMCEPDDARTA
-705 EMPKDMPDIKAE
+705 ETPKDTPDINVE

-762 VQNAMLMEKLRD
+762 VQNDMLMEKLRA
-774 IGEVRVDGRIYAK
+774 IGEVRVGGRIYAK
-787 ASGAEQGILKGIA
+787 ASGAEQGILEGIA

-842 IPLFSSDYVCGEVIS
+842 TPLFSSDYVCGEVIS
-857 KRWETQDRGE
+857 KRSETQDRGE

-943 ILNDRL
+943 IPNDRL

-956 CPGVAIDMSSLDD
+956 CPGVAIDMSSLDN
-969 ALLRKALATLFPTD
+969 ALLRKALVTLFPTD
-983 FIERAKGLFPAGHMK
+983 FIERAKGLFSAGHMK

-1018 IKSFAKQRGILGNI
+1018 IKWFAKQCGILGNI

-1054 YFQGKEAHIIQKIGQ
+1054 HFQGKEAHIIQKIGQ

-1081 FTLFLSFPDIAIPWN
+1081 FTLFLSFPDIGIPWN

-1194 VTANSRP
+1194 VTANS

>member
-1 MKKFTQW
+1 MNVFDVSLCYNETNYSYSSLWEAKEMKKFTQW

-26 YEGRGGNKVISSAL
+26 CGGRGGNKVISSAL

-50 GNGLLTCKE
+50 ENGLLTCKE
-59 EKHEEESVMACQIP
+59 EKHEEESVMARQIP

-91 EPQKEKD
+91 EPQKEKE

-104 KNLRKRAIHLGYTID
+104 KNLQKRAIHLGYTID

-130 QYQRMKI
+130 PYQRMKI

-142 AYGFDGPIS
+142 AYGFDDPIS

-179 GLEAQE
+179 GLETY
-185 KKKKAPIIVVNGVR
+185 KKEKKAPIIVVNGVR

-205 EKNSEPAKKPPPV
+205 EKNGEVAKTLQPV
-218 SVIKHEPVIRE
+218 PVIKHEPVIHE

-272 YKENYMID
+272 HKENYMID

-290 LHAYLKEASSCS
+290 LQAYLKEASSCS
-302 SASAST
+302 SASALI
-308 EESPFEKKSTET
+308 EKSPFEQKKAEPDESTT
-320 DDVSA
+320 RSM
-325 EHFDQRMAELRE
+325 RLLSE
-337 ETFRQIPLYAQRWN
+337 EDFSRIPPYAQKWN
-351 IYCLNIPW
+351 IYCLDLPFE
-359 KLNGK
+359 LNGR
-364 LYAANIHTVKELY
+364 LYTVNVHTVKELY
-377 GYFVTHSLDGT
+377 DYFAVHTINDVFSQDDWALLHL
-388 FTLEEWSTV
+388 
-397 RKELLAFTQKFN
+397 KLLAYRKRFVKEQRPVVKAQ
-409 KKTLPKTKPALV
+409 PKT
-421 EKPLSTDAVKTPYL
+421 E
-435 ITTEFADIPADTLK
+435 
-449 ASINEL
+449 
-455 DIKETL
+455 
-461 AERMRLYH
+461 
-469 VNTVE
+469 
-474 DLYRFLASP
+474 
-483 KYNTVLLYHEWKSVK
+483 
-498 NKLNDFLDTHK
+498 
-509 EKKVPPSAKK
+509 EKKVEP
-519 LLDAISETSSI
+519 L
-530 DQGRSVT
+530 
-537 LASQVTAETAAG
+537 VTAEPSQA
-549 YGDHDEELSQMTCD
+549 YGRNAEEDKPTQLTCD
-563 LAEKRDYKR
+563 LAEKRDYKG

-587 NGWRD
+587 SGWRD

-605 PKIFKRLA
+605 PTIFQRLA
-613 SASRKQ
+613 SACRKQ

-677 LVPKDAIEQGKAAPA
+677 LVPKDAIEPGKAAPA
-692 APVMREPDDARTA
+692 APAMRELDDARTA
-705 EMPKDMPDIKAE
+705 EMPKDTPDIKAE
-717 EPAASEED
+717 KPSASEVD

-787 ASGAEQGILKGIA
+787 ASGAEQGILEGIA

-809 SASSLYWPCIYE
+809 SASSLYWSCIYE

-842 IPLFSSDYVCGEVIS
+842 MPLFSSDYVCGEVIS
-857 KRWETQDRGE
+857 KRSETQDRGE
-867 EIRRLVT
+867 EIRQLVT
-874 ESPGEI
+874 GSPVAI
-880 SLTGIQEKIW
+880 SLTSIQEKIW
-890 YWPPDMVK
+890 YWPQNMVK
-898 KSLDSASGIIKAK
+898 KFLDGVPGIIKAK
-911 DMYFYVPNI
+911 DLYFYGPNVT
-920 SLSDPE
+920 LSDTE

-935 EDMTQRQF
+935 EDIAQKQF
-943 ILNDRL
+943 ITNVRL

-956 CPGVAIDMSSLDD
+956 CPGVAMDMSSLDD
-969 ALLRKALATLFPTD
+969 ALLRKVLAMLYPAD

-1018 IKSFAKQRGILGNI
+1018 IKWFAKQRGILGNI

-1054 YFQGKEAHIIQKIGQ
+1054 HFRGKEAHIIQKIGQ
-1069 QMGEKTC
+1069 QMGKKAY
-1076 MPLEE
+1076 MPLED
-1081 FTLFLSFPDIAIPWN
+1081 FTLFLSFPDIGIPWN
-1096 SYVLESFLYKN
+1096 VYVLESFLYKN
-1107 DAILCPFSLVQAN
+1107 DAMLCPFSLVQAN
-1120 GGVSDS
+1120 GWISDS
-1126 GVYGAVIK
+1126 GVYGAVVK

-1144 VLIELLSRSPDWQ
+1144 VLIELLSHSPDWQ
-1157 TDEEALDFIVA
+1157 TDEEALDLIVA
-1168 HKLQVLRKLKQIGTI
+1168 HKLQVLRKIKQIGTI

-1194 VTANSRP
+1194 VTANR

>member
-1 MKKFTQW
+1 
-8 KRRSSRFFG
+8 
-17 MRPKTELTT
+17 
-26 YEGRGGNKVISSAL
+26 
-40 ESPFSDAKAS
+40 
-50 GNGLLTCKE
+50 
-59 EKHEEESVMACQIP
+59 MARQLP

-119 AGFRNENGMSL
+119 AVFRNENGMSL
-130 QYQRMKI
+130 QYQRMKF

-142 AYGFDGPIS
+142 AYGFDGPVS

-164 RDWYQMILNKARKDA
+164 RDWYQMILNKARKEA
-179 GLEAQE
+179 GLEVY
-185 KKKKAPIIVVNGVR
+185 KKEKKAPIIVVNGVR
-199 VDEGAP
+199 VDGGAP

-237 ELSIVDRLHL
+237 EISIVDRLHL
-247 APALQ
+247 APVLQ
-252 RKLEEE
+252 RKLEKE

-272 YKENYMID
+272 HKENYMID

-290 LHAYLKEASSCS
+290 LQAYLKEASSCS
-302 SASAST
+302 SASALI
-308 EESPFEKKSTET
+308 EKSPFEQKKAEPDESTT
-320 DDVSA
+320 RSM
-325 EHFDQRMAELRE
+325 RLLSE
-337 ETFRQIPLYAQRWN
+337 EDFSRIPPYAQKWN
-351 IYCLNIPW
+351 IYCLDLPFE
-359 KLNGK
+359 LNGR
-364 LYAANIHTVKELY
+364 LYTVSVHTVKELY
-377 GYFVTHSLDGT
+377 DYFAVHTINDVFSQDDWALLHL
-388 FTLEEWSTV
+388 
-397 RKELLAFTQKFN
+397 KLLAYRKRFVKEQSPVVKAQ
-409 KKTLPKTKPALV
+409 PKT
-421 EKPLSTDAVKTPYL
+421 E
-435 ITTEFADIPADTLK
+435 
-449 ASINEL
+449 
-455 DIKETL
+455 
-461 AERMRLYH
+461 
-469 VNTVE
+469 
-474 DLYRFLASP
+474 
-483 KYNTVLLYHEWKSVK
+483 
-498 NKLNDFLDTHK
+498 
-509 EKKVPPSAKK
+509 EKKVEP
-519 LLDAISETSSI
+519 L
-530 DQGRSVT
+530 
-537 LASQVTAETAAG
+537 VTAEPSQA
-549 YGDHDEELSQMTCD
+549 YGRNAEEDKPTQLTCD
-563 LAEKRDYKR
+563 LAEKRDYKG

-605 PKIFKRLA
+605 PTIFQRLA

-677 LVPKDAIEQGKAAPA
+677 LVSKDAIEPGKAAPA

-705 EMPKDMPDIKAE
+705 EMPKDMPDIKAA
-717 EPAASEED
+717 EPASSEED

-762 VQNAMLMEKLRD
+762 VQNAMLMEKLRG

-787 ASGAEQGILKGIA
+787 ASGAEQGILEGIA

-857 KRWETQDRGE
+857 KRSETQDRGE

-880 SLTGIQEKIW
+880 SLKGIQEKIW
-890 YWPPDMVK
+890 YWPQNMVK
-898 KSLDSASGIIKAK
+898 KFLDGVPGIIKAK
-911 DMYFYVPNI
+911 DLYFYGPNVT
-920 SLSDPE
+920 LSDTE

-943 ILNDRL
+943 IPNDRL

-956 CPGVAIDMSSLDD
+956 CPGVAIDMSSLDN
-969 ALLRKALATLFPTD
+969 ALLRKALAMLYPAD

-1018 IKSFAKQRGILGNI
+1018 IKWFAKQRGILGNI

-1081 FTLFLSFPDIAIPWN
+1081 FTLFLSFPDIGIPWN

-1126 GVYGAVIK
+1126 GVYGAVVK

-1144 VLIELLSRSPDWQ
+1144 VLIELLSRSSDWQ

>member
-1 MKKFTQW
+1 
-8 KRRSSRFFG
+8 
-17 MRPKTELTT
+17 
-26 YEGRGGNKVISSAL
+26 
-40 ESPFSDAKAS
+40 
-50 GNGLLTCKE
+50 
-59 EKHEEESVMACQIP
+59 MARQIP

-91 EPQKEKD
+91 DPQKEKE
-98 ILADLS
+98 ILVDLS

-119 AGFRNENGMSL
+119 AVFRNENGMSL
-130 QYQRMKI
+130 PYQRMKF

-142 AYGFDGPIS
+142 AHGFDGPIS
-151 RCFHEVVDIYKKD
+151 RCFHEVVGIYKKD
-164 RDWYQMILNKARKDA
+164 RDWYQMILNKARKEA
-179 GLEAQE
+179 GLEAQ
-185 KKKKAPIIVVNGVR
+185 KKEKKAPIIVVNGVR

-218 SVIKHEPVIRE
+218 SVLKHEPVIRE

-272 YKENYMID
+272 HKENYMID

-290 LHAYLKEASSCS
+290 LQAYLKEASSCS
-302 SASAST
+302 PASAST
-308 EESPFEKKSTET
+308 EESPFEKKKAEPDESTT
-320 DDVSA
+320 RSM
-325 EHFDQRMAELRE
+325 RLLSE
-337 ETFRQIPLYAQRWN
+337 EDFSRIPPYAQKWN
-351 IYCLNIPW
+351 IYCLDLPFE
-359 KLNGK
+359 LNGR
-364 LYAANIHTVKELY
+364 LYTVNVHTVKELY
-377 GYFVTHSLDGT
+377 DYFAVHTINDVFSQDDWALLHL
-388 FTLEEWSTV
+388 
-397 RKELLAFTQKFN
+397 KLLAYRKRFVKEQRPVVKAQ
-409 KKTLPKTKPALV
+409 PKT
-421 EKPLSTDAVKTPYL
+421 E
-435 ITTEFADIPADTLK
+435 
-449 ASINEL
+449 
-455 DIKETL
+455 
-461 AERMRLYH
+461 
-469 VNTVE
+469 
-474 DLYRFLASP
+474 
-483 KYNTVLLYHEWKSVK
+483 
-498 NKLNDFLDTHK
+498 
-509 EKKVPPSAKK
+509 EKKVEP
-519 LLDAISETSSI
+519 L
-530 DQGRSVT
+530 
-537 LASQVTAETAAG
+537 VTAEPSQA
-549 YGDHDEELSQMTCD
+549 YGRNAEEDKPTQLTCD
-563 LAEKRDYKR
+563 LAEKRDYKG
-572 YQPLSFC
+572 YQPLAFC

-605 PKIFKRLA
+605 PTIFQRLA
-613 SASRKQ
+613 SACRKQ

-677 LVPKDAIEQGKAAPA
+677 LVPKDAIEPGKAAPT
-692 APVMREPDDARTA
+692 APAMREPDDARTA
-705 EMPKDMPDIKAE
+705 EMPKDMPDIKAA
-717 EPAASEED
+717 EPASSEED

-754 EMFGEALL
+754 EMFGKALL

-787 ASGAEQGILKGIA
+787 ASGAEQGILEGIA

-842 IPLFSSDYVCGEVIS
+842 MPLFSSNYVCGEVIS
-857 KRWETQDRGE
+857 KRSETQDRGE
-867 EIRRLVT
+867 EIRRLVI
-874 ESPGEI
+874 ESPVAI
-880 SLTGIQEKIW
+880 SLTSIQEKIW
-890 YWPPDMVK
+890 YWPQNMVK
-898 KSLDSASGIIKAK
+898 KFLDGVPGIIKAK
-911 DMYFYVPNI
+911 DLYFYGPNVT
-920 SLSDPE
+920 LSDTE

-935 EDMTQRQF
+935 EDIAQKQF
-943 ILNDRL
+943 ITNDRL

-956 CPGVAIDMSSLDD
+956 CPGVAIDMSSLDN
-969 ALLRKALATLFPTD
+969 ALLRKALAMLYPAD

-1018 IKSFAKQRGILGNI
+1018 IKWFAKQRGILGNI

-1054 YFQGKEAHIIQKIGQ
+1054 HFQGKEAHIIQKIGQ
-1069 QMGEKTC
+1069 QMGGENLHAFGRIY
-1076 MPLEE
+1076 PFPVIPGYWHSVE
-1081 FTLFLSFPDIAIPWN
+1081 FLRAGKLS
-1096 SYVLESFLYKN
+1096 
-1107 DAILCPFSLVQAN
+1107 VQ
-1120 GGVSDS
+1120 
-1126 GVYGAVIK
+1126 
-1134 KGYAI
+1134 
-1139 DSYDD
+1139 
-1144 VLIELLSRSPDWQ
+1144 E
-1157 TDEEALDFIVA
+1157 
-1168 HKLQVLRKLKQIGTI
+1168 
-1183 VKQAKRKRAQL
+1183 
-1194 VTANSRP
+1194 

>member
-1 MKKFTQW
+1 
-8 KRRSSRFFG
+8 
-17 MRPKTELTT
+17 
-26 YEGRGGNKVISSAL
+26 
-40 ESPFSDAKAS
+40 
-50 GNGLLTCKE
+50 
-59 EKHEEESVMACQIP
+59 MARQIP

-119 AGFRNENGMSL
+119 AVFRNENGMSL
-130 QYQRMKI
+130 QYQRMKF

-142 AYGFDGPIS
+142 AHGFDGPIS
-151 RCFHEVVDIYKKD
+151 RCFHEIVGIYKKD
-164 RDWYQMILNKARKDA
+164 RDWYQMILNKARKEA

-185 KKKKAPIIVVNGVR
+185 KKKKSPIIVVDGVR
-199 VDEGAP
+199 VDAGASD
-205 EKNSEPAKKPPPV
+205 KNAEPAKKPPPV

-237 ELSIVDRLHL
+237 EISIVDRLHL

-272 YKENYMID
+272 HKENYMID

-290 LHAYLKEASSCS
+290 LQAYLKEASSCS
-302 SASAST
+302 SASALI
-308 EESPFEKKSTET
+308 EKSPFEQKKAEPDESTT
-320 DDVSA
+320 RSM
-325 EHFDQRMAELRE
+325 RLLSE
-337 ETFRQIPLYAQRWN
+337 EDFSRIPPYAQKWN
-351 IYCLNIPW
+351 IYCLDLPFE
-359 KLNGK
+359 LNGR
-364 LYAANIHTVKELY
+364 LYTVSVHTVKELY
-377 GYFVTHSLDGT
+377 DYFAVHTINDVFSQDDWALLHL
-388 FTLEEWSTV
+388 
-397 RKELLAFTQKFN
+397 KLLAYRKRFVKEQSPVVKAQ
-409 KKTLPKTKPALV
+409 PKT
-421 EKPLSTDAVKTPYL
+421 E
-435 ITTEFADIPADTLK
+435 
-449 ASINEL
+449 
-455 DIKETL
+455 
-461 AERMRLYH
+461 
-469 VNTVE
+469 
-474 DLYRFLASP
+474 
-483 KYNTVLLYHEWKSVK
+483 
-498 NKLNDFLDTHK
+498 
-509 EKKVPPSAKK
+509 EKKVEP
-519 LLDAISETSSI
+519 L
-530 DQGRSVT
+530 
-537 LASQVTAETAAG
+537 VTAEPSQA
-549 YGDHDEELSQMTCD
+549 YGRMAEEDKPTQLTCD
-563 LAEKRDYKR
+563 LAEKRDYKG
-572 YQPLSFC
+572 YQPLAFC

-587 NGWRD
+587 SGWRD

-619 PGPNYVGNSFET
+619 PGPSYVGNSFEAN
-631 RYMHDGVSIGG
+631 YMHDGVSIGDT
-642 IWYVETKI
+642 WHVETKI
-650 KPKQMMG
+650 TPKQMMG

-692 APVMREPDDARTA
+692 APAMHETGDALPVGET
-705 EMPKDMPDIKAE
+705 PKDTPDINAE

-762 VQNAMLMEKLRD
+762 VQNAMLMEKLQD
-774 IGEVRVDGRIYAK
+774 IGEMRADGRIYAK
-787 ASGAEQGILKGIA
+787 ASGAERGILEDIA

-842 IPLFSSDYVCGEVIS
+842 MPLFSSDYVCGEVIS
-857 KRWETQDRGE
+857 KRSETQSRGE

-874 ESPGEI
+874 GSPVAI
-880 SLTGIQEKIW
+880 SLTSIQEKIW
-890 YWPPDMVK
+890 YWPQNMVK
-898 KSLDSASGIIKAK
+898 KFLDGVPGIIKAK
-911 DMYFYVPNI
+911 DLYFYGPNVT
-920 SLSDPE
+920 LSDTE

-943 ILNDRL
+943 IPNDRL
-949 REILEES
+949 REIMEES

-969 ALLRKALATLFPTD
+969 ALLRKVLAMLYPAD
-983 FIERAKGLFPAGHMK
+983 FIEKAKGLFPAGHMK

-1018 IKSFAKQRGILGNI
+1018 IKWFAKQRGILGNI

-1069 QMGEKTC
+1069 QMGKKPAC
-1076 MPLEE
+1076 L
-1081 FTLFLSFPDIAIPWN
+1081 W
-1096 SYVLESFLYKN
+1096 KN
-1107 DAILCPFSLVQAN
+1107 LPFSCHSRILAFRGIPTCWKAFCTRMTRYFVRSHWYRPMA
-1120 GGVSDS
+1120 VS
-1126 GVYGAVIK
+1126 VTVAYT
-1134 KGYAI
+1134 
-1139 DSYDD
+1139 
-1144 VLIELLSRSPDWQ
+1144 VL
-1157 TDEEALDFIVA
+1157 
-1168 HKLQVLRKLKQIGTI
+1168 
-1183 VKQAKRKRAQL
+1183 
-1194 VTANSRP
+1194 

>member
-1 MKKFTQW
+1 
-8 KRRSSRFFG
+8 
-17 MRPKTELTT
+17 
-26 YEGRGGNKVISSAL
+26 
-40 ESPFSDAKAS
+40 
-50 GNGLLTCKE
+50 
-59 EKHEEESVMACQIP
+59 MARQLP

-104 KNLRKRAIHLGYTID
+104 KNLRKRAIRLGYTIN

-130 QYQRMKI
+130 QYQRMKF

-151 RCFHEVVDIYKKD
+151 RCFHEVVEIYKKD
-164 RDWYQMILNKARKDA
+164 RNWYQMILNKARKEA
-179 GLEAQE
+179 GLEVQE
-185 KKKKAPIIVVNGVR
+185 KKKKAPIIVVDGVR
-199 VDEGAP
+199 VDAGASD
-205 EKNSEPAKKPPPV
+205 KNAEPVKKPPPV
-218 SVIKHEPVIRE
+218 PVIKHELVIHE

-237 ELSIVDRLHL
+237 EISIVDRLHL

-308 EESPFEKKSTET
+308 EESPFEKKKTEPDESTT
-320 DDVSA
+320 RSM
-325 EHFDQRMAELRE
+325 RLLSE
-337 ETFRQIPLYAQRWN
+337 EDFSRIPPYAQKWN
-351 IYCLNIPW
+351 IYCLDLPFE
-359 KLNGK
+359 LNGR
-364 LYAANIHTVKELY
+364 LYTVSVHTVKELY
-377 GYFVTHSLDGT
+377 DYFAVHTINDVFSQDDWALLHL
-388 FTLEEWSTV
+388 
-397 RKELLAFTQKFN
+397 KLLAYRKRFVKEQRPVVKAQ
-409 KKTLPKTKPALV
+409 PKT
-421 EKPLSTDAVKTPYL
+421 E
-435 ITTEFADIPADTLK
+435 
-449 ASINEL
+449 
-455 DIKETL
+455 
-461 AERMRLYH
+461 
-469 VNTVE
+469 
-474 DLYRFLASP
+474 
-483 KYNTVLLYHEWKSVK
+483 
-498 NKLNDFLDTHK
+498 
-509 EKKVPPSAKK
+509 EKKVEP
-519 LLDAISETSSI
+519 L
-530 DQGRSVT
+530 
-537 LASQVTAETAAG
+537 VTAEPSQA
-549 YGDHDEELSQMTCD
+549 YGRMAEEDQSTQLTCD

-605 PKIFKRLA
+605 PTIFQRLA

-657 ILRAIVKNSDV
+657 ILRAIIKNSDV

-677 LVPKDAIEQGKAAPA
+677 LVSKDAIEPGKAAPT
-692 APVMREPDDARTA
+692 APAMREPDDARTA
-705 EMPKDMPDIKAE
+705 ETPKDTPDINAE

-787 ASGAEQGILKGIA
+787 ASGAEQGILEGIA

-809 SASSLYWPCIYE
+809 TASSLYWPCIYE

-842 IPLFSSDYVCGEVIS
+842 MPLFSSDYVCGEVIS
-857 KRWETQDRGE
+857 KRSETQDRGE

-874 ESPGEI
+874 GSPVAI
-880 SLTGIQEKIW
+880 SLTSIQEKIW
-890 YWPPDMVK
+890 YWPQNMVK
-898 KSLDSASGIIKAK
+898 KFLDGVPGIIKAK

-943 ILNDRL
+943 ITNVRL

-956 CPGVAIDMSSLDD
+956 CPGVAIDMSSLDN

-1003 IQEYCHAHTKLSTSD
+1003 IQEYCHAHTKLSASD

-1054 YFQGKEAHIIQKIGQ
+1054 HFQGKEAHIIQKIGQ
-1069 QMGEKTC
+1069 QMGEKIC

-1081 FTLFLSFPDIAIPWN
+1081 FTLFLSFPDIGIPWN

-1144 VLIELLSRSPDWQ
+1144 VLIELLSRSSDWQ

-1194 VTANSRP
+1194 VTANS

>member
-1 MKKFTQW
+1 M
-8 KRRSSRFFG
+8 
-17 MRPKTELTT
+17 
-26 YEGRGGNKVISSAL
+26 

-50 GNGLLTCKE
+50 ENGLLMCKE
-59 EKHEEESVMACQIP
+59 EHEEESTMARQLP
-73 WDRYEV
+73 WNRYEV

-86 LRIQE
+86 LQIQE
-91 EPQKEKD
+91 EPQKEKE

-104 KNLRKRAIHLGYTID
+104 KNLRERALHLGYTID
-119 AGFRNENGMSL
+119 TTFRNENGMSI
-130 QYQRMKI
+130 QYQRMKF
-137 LMTNS
+137 LMTDG
-142 AYGFDGPIS
+142 AVGFEGPTS

-164 RDWYQMILNKARKDA
+164 RNWYQMILNKARKDA
-179 GLEAQE
+179 GLEVEE

-199 VDEGAP
+199 VDGGAP

-218 SVIKHEPVIRE
+218 SVIKHEPVIRK
-229 VPTSTNSS
+229 VPTGTNSS

-272 YKENYMID
+272 HKENYMID

-290 LHAYLKEASSCS
+290 LQAYLKEASSCS
-302 SASAST
+302 SASALI
-308 EESPFEKKSTET
+308 EKSPFEQKKAEPDESTT
-320 DDVSA
+320 RSM
-325 EHFDQRMAELRE
+325 RLLSE
-337 ETFRQIPLYAQRWN
+337 EDFSRIPPYAQKWN
-351 IYCLNIPW
+351 IYCLDLPFE
-359 KLNGK
+359 LNGR
-364 LYAANIHTVKELY
+364 LYTVNVHTVKELY
-377 GYFVTHSLDGT
+377 DYFAVHTINNVFSQDDWALLHL
-388 FTLEEWSTV
+388 
-397 RKELLAFTQKFN
+397 KLLAYRKRFVKEQRPVVKAQ
-409 KKTLPKTKPALV
+409 PKT
-421 EKPLSTDAVKTPYL
+421 E
-435 ITTEFADIPADTLK
+435 
-449 ASINEL
+449 
-455 DIKETL
+455 
-461 AERMRLYH
+461 
-469 VNTVE
+469 
-474 DLYRFLASP
+474 
-483 KYNTVLLYHEWKSVK
+483 
-498 NKLNDFLDTHK
+498 
-509 EKKVPPSAKK
+509 EKKVEP
-519 LLDAISETSSI
+519 L
-530 DQGRSVT
+530 
-537 LASQVTAETAAG
+537 VTAEPSQA
-549 YGDHDEELSQMTCD
+549 YGRNAEEDKPTQLTCD
-563 LAEKRDYKR
+563 LAEKRDYKG
-572 YQPLSFC
+572 YQPLAFC

-587 NGWRD
+587 SGWRD

-613 SASRKQ
+613 AASRKQ
-619 PGPNYVGNSFET
+619 PGPSYVGNSFEAN
-631 RYMHDGVSIGG
+631 YMHDGVSIGDT
-642 IWYVETKI
+642 WHVETKI
-650 KPKQMMG
+650 TPKQMMG

-677 LVPKDAIEQGKAAPA
+677 LVPKDAIEPKKAAPT
-692 APVMREPDDARTA
+692 APAMRELDDARTA
-705 EMPKDMPDIKAE
+705 EMPKDTPDMKAA
-717 EPAASEED
+717 EPASSEED

-787 ASGAEQGILKGIA
+787 ASGAEQGILEGIA

-809 SASSLYWPCIYE
+809 SASSLYWSCIYE

-842 IPLFSSDYVCGEVIS
+842 MPLFSYDYVCGEVIS
-857 KRWETQDRGE
+857 KRSETQSRGE
-867 EIRRLVT
+867 EIRQLVT
-874 ESPGEI
+874 GSPVAI
-880 SLTGIQEKIW
+880 SLTSIQEKIW
-890 YWPPDMVK
+890 YWPQNMVK
-898 KSLDSASGIIKAK
+898 KFLDGVPGIIKAK
-911 DMYFYVPNI
+911 DLYFYGPNVT
-920 SLSDPE
+920 LSDTE

-935 EDMTQRQF
+935 EDIAQKQF
-943 ILNDRL
+943 ITNVRL

-956 CPGVAIDMSSLDD
+956 CPGVAMDMSSLDD
-969 ALLRKALATLFPTD
+969 ALLRKVLAMLYPAD

-1018 IKSFAKQRGILGNI
+1018 IKWFAKQRGILGNI

-1040 VRVSPEEWIRRDHV
+1040 VRVSPEKWIRRDHV
-1054 YFQGKEAHIIQKIGQ
+1054 HFQGKEAHIIQKIGQ
-1069 QMGEKTC
+1069 QMGGKTC

-1081 FTLFLSFPDIAIPWN
+1081 FTLFLSFPDIGIPWN

-1144 VLIELLSRSPDWQ
+1144 VLIELLSRSSDWQ

>member
-1 MKKFTQW
+1 
-8 KRRSSRFFG
+8 
-17 MRPKTELTT
+17 
-26 YEGRGGNKVISSAL
+26 
-40 ESPFSDAKAS
+40 
-50 GNGLLTCKE
+50 
-59 EKHEEESVMACQIP
+59 MARQLP

-119 AGFRNENGMSL
+119 AVFRNENGMSL
-130 QYQRMKI
+130 QYQRMKF

-142 AYGFDGPIS
+142 AYGFDGPVS

-164 RDWYQMILNKARKDA
+164 RDWYQMILNKARKEA
-179 GLEAQE
+179 GLEVY
-185 KKKKAPIIVVNGVR
+185 KKEKKAPIIVVNGVR
-199 VDEGAP
+199 VDGGAP

-237 ELSIVDRLHL
+237 EISIVDRLHL
-247 APALQ
+247 APVLQ
-252 RKLEEE
+252 RKLEKE

-272 YKENYMID
+272 HKENYMID

-290 LHAYLKEASSCS
+290 LQAYLKEASSCS
-302 SASAST
+302 SASALI
-308 EESPFEKKSTET
+308 EKSPFEQKKAEPDESTT
-320 DDVSA
+320 RSM
-325 EHFDQRMAELRE
+325 RLLSE
-337 ETFRQIPLYAQRWN
+337 EDFSRIPPYAQKWN
-351 IYCLNIPW
+351 IYCLDLPFE
-359 KLNGK
+359 LNGR
-364 LYAANIHTVKELY
+364 LYTVSVHTVKELY
-377 GYFVTHSLDGT
+377 DYFAVHTINDVFSQDDWALLHL
-388 FTLEEWSTV
+388 
-397 RKELLAFTQKFN
+397 KLLAYRKRFVKEQSPVVKAQ
-409 KKTLPKTKPALV
+409 PKT
-421 EKPLSTDAVKTPYL
+421 E
-435 ITTEFADIPADTLK
+435 
-449 ASINEL
+449 
-455 DIKETL
+455 
-461 AERMRLYH
+461 
-469 VNTVE
+469 
-474 DLYRFLASP
+474 
-483 KYNTVLLYHEWKSVK
+483 
-498 NKLNDFLDTHK
+498 
-509 EKKVPPSAKK
+509 EKKVEP
-519 LLDAISETSSI
+519 L
-530 DQGRSVT
+530 
-537 LASQVTAETAAG
+537 VTAEPSQA
-549 YGDHDEELSQMTCD
+549 YGRNAEEDKPTQLTCD
-563 LAEKRDYKR
+563 LAEKRDYKG

-605 PKIFKRLA
+605 PTIFQRLA

-677 LVPKDAIEQGKAAPA
+677 LVSKDAIEPGKAAPA

-705 EMPKDMPDIKAE
+705 EMPKDMPDIKAA

-740 QQNLAMKQYKARYE
+740 QQNLAMKQYKVRYE

-787 ASGAEQGILKGIA
+787 ASGAEQGILEGIA

-857 KRWETQDRGE
+857 KRSETQDRGE

-880 SLTGIQEKIW
+880 SLKGIQEKIW
-890 YWPPDMVK
+890 YWPQNMVK
-898 KSLDSASGIIKAK
+898 KFLDGVPGIIKAK
-911 DMYFYVPNI
+911 DLYFYGPNVT
-920 SLSDPE
+920 LSDTE

-943 ILNDRL
+943 IPNDRL

-956 CPGVAIDMSSLDD
+956 CPGVAIDMSSLDN
-969 ALLRKALATLFPTD
+969 ALLRKALAMLYPAD
-983 FIERAKGLFPAGHMK
+983 FIEKAKGLFPAGNMK

-1018 IKSFAKQRGILGNI
+1018 IKWFAKQRGILGNI

-1054 YFQGKEAHIIQKIGQ
+1054 HFQGKEAHIIQKIGQ
-1069 QMGEKTC
+1069 QMGKKTC

-1081 FTLFLSFPDIAIPWN
+1081 FTLFLSFPDIGIPWN

>member
-1 MKKFTQW
+1 
-8 KRRSSRFFG
+8 
-17 MRPKTELTT
+17 
-26 YEGRGGNKVISSAL
+26 
-40 ESPFSDAKAS
+40 
-50 GNGLLTCKE
+50 
-59 EKHEEESVMACQIP
+59 MARQLP

-130 QYQRMKI
+130 QYQRMKF

-151 RCFHEVVDIYKKD
+151 RCFHEVVEIYKKD
-164 RDWYQMILNKARKDA
+164 RNWYQMILNKARKEA
-179 GLEAQE
+179 GLEVQE

-218 SVIKHEPVIRE
+218 PVIKHELVIHE

-237 ELSIVDRLHL
+237 ERSIVDRLHL
-247 APALQ
+247 VPALQ

-650 KPKQMMG
+650 TPKQMMG

-677 LVPKDAIEQGKAAPA
+677 LVPKDAIESGKAAPA

-705 EMPKDMPDIKAE
+705 EMPKDMPDINAE
-717 EPAASEED
+717 EPASSEED

-762 VQNAMLMEKLRD
+762 MQNAVLMEKLQD
-774 IGEVRVDGRIYAK
+774 IGEVRADGRIYAK
-787 ASGAEQGILKGIA
+787 ASGAEQGILEGIA

-809 SASSLYWPCIYE
+809 SASSLYWSCIYE

-842 IPLFSSDYVCGEVIS
+842 MPLFSSDYVCGEVIS
-857 KRWETQDRGE
+857 KRSETQERGE
-867 EIRRLVT
+867 EIRQLVT
-874 ESPGEI
+874 GSPVAI
-880 SLTGIQEKIW
+880 SLTSIQEKIW
-890 YWPPDMVK
+890 YWPQNMVK
-898 KSLDSASGIIKAK
+898 KFLDGVPGIIKAK
-911 DMYFYVPNI
+911 DLYFYGPNVT
-920 SLSDPE
+920 LSDTE

-935 EDMTQRQF
+935 EDIAQRQF
-943 ILNDRL
+943 ITNVRL

-956 CPGVAIDMSSLDD
+956 CPGVAMDMSSLDD
-969 ALLRKALATLFPTD
+969 ALLRKVLAMLYPAD

-1018 IKSFAKQRGILGNI
+1018 IKWFAKQRGILGNI

-1054 YFQGKEAHIIQKIGQ
+1054 HFQGKEAHIIQKIGQ
-1069 QMGEKTC
+1069 QMGGKTC

-1081 FTLFLSFPDIAIPWN
+1081 FTLFLSFPDIGIPWN

-1194 VTANSRP
+1194 VTANS

>member
-1 MKKFTQW
+1 M
-8 KRRSSRFFG
+8 
-17 MRPKTELTT
+17 
-26 YEGRGGNKVISSAL
+26 

-50 GNGLLTCKE
+50 ENGLLTCKE
-59 EKHEEESVMACQIP
+59 EHEEESTMARQLP
-73 WDRYEV
+73 WNRYEV

-86 LRIQE
+86 LQIQE
-91 EPQKEKD
+91 EPQKEKE

-104 KNLRKRAIHLGYTID
+104 KNLRERALHLGYTID
-119 AGFRNENGMSL
+119 TTFRNENGMSI
-130 QYQRMKI
+130 QYQRMKF
-137 LMTNS
+137 LMTDG
-142 AYGFDGPIS
+142 AVGFEGPTS

-164 RDWYQMILNKARKDA
+164 RNWYQMILNKARKDA
-179 GLEAQE
+179 GLEVEE
-185 KKKKAPIIVVNGVR
+185 KKKKAPIIVVDGIR
-199 VDEGAP
+199 VDAGASA
-205 EKNSEPAKKPPPV
+205 KNAEPAKKPPPV

-272 YKENYMID
+272 HKENYMID

-290 LHAYLKEASSCS
+290 LQAYLKEASSCS
-302 SASAST
+302 SASALI
-308 EESPFEKKSTET
+308 EKSPFEQKKAEPDESTT
-320 DDVSA
+320 RSM
-325 EHFDQRMAELRE
+325 RLLSE
-337 ETFRQIPLYAQRWN
+337 EDFSRIPPYAQKWN
-351 IYCLNIPW
+351 IYCLDLPFE
-359 KLNGK
+359 LNGR
-364 LYAANIHTVKELY
+364 LYTVSVHTVKELY
-377 GYFVTHSLDGT
+377 DYFAVHTINDVFSQDDWALLHL
-388 FTLEEWSTV
+388 
-397 RKELLAFTQKFN
+397 KLLAYQKRFV
-409 KKTLPKTKPALV
+409 KEQRPVVKAQLKT
-421 EKPLSTDAVKTPYL
+421 E
-435 ITTEFADIPADTLK
+435 
-449 ASINEL
+449 
-455 DIKETL
+455 
-461 AERMRLYH
+461 
-469 VNTVE
+469 
-474 DLYRFLASP
+474 
-483 KYNTVLLYHEWKSVK
+483 
-498 NKLNDFLDTHK
+498 
-509 EKKVPPSAKK
+509 EKKVEP
-519 LLDAISETSSI
+519 L
-530 DQGRSVT
+530 
-537 LASQVTAETAAG
+537 VTAEPSQA
-549 YGDHDEELSQMTCD
+549 YGRMAEEDQSTQLTCD

-619 PGPNYVGNSFET
+619 PGPSYVGNSFEAN
-631 RYMHDGVSIGG
+631 YMHDGVSIGDT
-642 IWYVETKI
+642 WHVETKI
-650 KPKQMMG
+650 TPKQMMG

-677 LVPKDAIEQGKAAPA
+677 LVPKDAIEPKKAAPT
-692 APVMREPDDARTA
+692 APAMRELDDARTA
-705 EMPKDMPDIKAE
+705 EMPKDTPDMKAA
-717 EPAASEED
+717 EPASSEED

-787 ASGAEQGILKGIA
+787 ASGAEQGILEGIA

-809 SASSLYWPCIYE
+809 SASSLYWSCIYE

-842 IPLFSSDYVCGEVIS
+842 MPLFSSDYVCGEVIS
-857 KRWETQDRGE
+857 KRSETQSRGE
-867 EIRRLVT
+867 EIRQLVT
-874 ESPGEI
+874 GSPVAI
-880 SLTGIQEKIW
+880 SLTSIQEKIW
-890 YWPPDMVK
+890 YWPQNMVK
-898 KSLDSASGIIKAK
+898 KFLDGVPGIIKAK
-911 DMYFYVPNI
+911 DLYFYGPNVT
-920 SLSDPE
+920 LSDTE

-935 EDMTQRQF
+935 EDIAQKQF
-943 ILNDRL
+943 ITNVRL

-956 CPGVAIDMSSLDD
+956 CPGVAMDMSSLDD
-969 ALLRKALATLFPTD
+969 ALLRKVLAMLYPAD

-1018 IKSFAKQRGILGNI
+1018 IKWFAKQRGILGNI

-1040 VRVSPEEWIRRDHV
+1040 VRVSPEKWIRRDHV
-1054 YFQGKEAHIIQKIGQ
+1054 HFQGEEAHIIQKIGQ
-1069 QMGEKTC
+1069 QMGGKTC

-1081 FTLFLSFPDIAIPWN
+1081 FTLFLSFPDIGIPWN
-1096 SYVLESFLYKN
+1096 SNVLESFLYKN

-1144 VLIELLSRSPDWQ
+1144 VLIELLSRSSDWQ

>member
-1 MKKFTQW
+1 M
-8 KRRSSRFFG
+8 
-17 MRPKTELTT
+17 
-26 YEGRGGNKVISSAL
+26 

-50 GNGLLTCKE
+50 ENGLLTCKE
-59 EKHEEESVMACQIP
+59 EHEEESTMARQLP
-73 WDRYEV
+73 WNRYEV

-86 LRIQE
+86 LQIQE
-91 EPQKEKD
+91 EPQKEKE

-104 KNLRKRAIHLGYTID
+104 KNLRERALHLGYTID
-119 AGFRNENGMSL
+119 TTFRNENGMSI
-130 QYQRMKI
+130 QYQRMKF
-137 LMTNS
+137 LMTDG
-142 AYGFDGPIS
+142 AVGFEGPTS

-164 RDWYQMILNKARKDA
+164 RNWYQMILNKARKDA
-179 GLEAQE
+179 GLEVEE
-185 KKKKAPIIVVNGVR
+185 KKKKAPIIVVDGIR
-199 VDEGAP
+199 VDAGASA
-205 EKNSEPAKKPPPV
+205 KNAEPAKKPPPV

-272 YKENYMID
+272 HKENYMID

-290 LHAYLKEASSCS
+290 LQAYLKEASSCS
-302 SASAST
+302 SASALI
-308 EESPFEKKSTET
+308 EKSPFEQKKAEPDESTT
-320 DDVSA
+320 RSM
-325 EHFDQRMAELRE
+325 RLLSE
-337 ETFRQIPLYAQRWN
+337 EDFSRIPPYAQKWN
-351 IYCLNIPW
+351 IYCLDLPFE
-359 KLNGK
+359 LNGR
-364 LYAANIHTVKELY
+364 LYTVNVHTVKELY
-377 GYFVTHSLDGT
+377 DYFAVHTINDVFSQDDWALLHL
-388 FTLEEWSTV
+388 
-397 RKELLAFTQKFN
+397 KLLAYRKRFVKEQSPVVKAQ
-409 KKTLPKTKPALV
+409 PKT
-421 EKPLSTDAVKTPYL
+421 E
-435 ITTEFADIPADTLK
+435 
-449 ASINEL
+449 
-455 DIKETL
+455 
-461 AERMRLYH
+461 
-469 VNTVE
+469 
-474 DLYRFLASP
+474 
-483 KYNTVLLYHEWKSVK
+483 
-498 NKLNDFLDTHK
+498 
-509 EKKVPPSAKK
+509 EKKVEP
-519 LLDAISETSSI
+519 L
-530 DQGRSVT
+530 
-537 LASQVTAETAAG
+537 VTAEPSQA
-549 YGDHDEELSQMTCD
+549 YGRNAEEDKPTQLTCD
-563 LAEKRDYKR
+563 LAEKRDYKG
-572 YQPLSFC
+572 YQPLAFC

-587 NGWRD
+587 SGWRD

-619 PGPNYVGNSFET
+619 PGPSYVGNSFEAN
-631 RYMHDGVSIGG
+631 YMHDGVSIGDT
-642 IWYVETKI
+642 WHVETKI

-677 LVPKDAIEQGKAAPA
+677 LVPKDAIEPGKAAPT
-692 APVMREPDDARTA
+692 APAMREPDDARTA
-705 EMPKDMPDIKAE
+705 EIPKDTPDINAE
-717 EPAASEED
+717 EPSASEVD

-787 ASGAEQGILKGIA
+787 ASGAEQGILEGIA

-842 IPLFSSDYVCGEVIS
+842 MPLFSSDYVCDEVIS
-857 KRWETQDRGE
+857 KRWETRSRGE

-874 ESPGEI
+874 GSPVAI
-880 SLTGIQEKIW
+880 SLTSIQEKIW
-890 YWPPDMVK
+890 YWPQNMVK
-898 KSLDSASGIIKAK
+898 KFLDGVPGIIKAK
-911 DMYFYVPNI
+911 DLYFYGPNVT
-920 SLSDPE
+920 LSDTE

-935 EDMTQRQF
+935 EDIAQKQF
-943 ILNDRL
+943 ITNVRL

-956 CPGVAIDMSSLDD
+956 CPGVAMDMSSLDD
-969 ALLRKALATLFPTD
+969 ALLRKVLAMLYPAD

-1018 IKSFAKQRGILGNI
+1018 IKWFAKQRGILGNI

-1054 YFQGKEAHIIQKIGQ
+1054 HFQGKEAHIIQKIGQ
-1069 QMGEKTC
+1069 QMGGKTC

-1081 FTLFLSFPDIAIPWN
+1081 FTLFLSFPDIGIPWN

-1126 GVYGAVIK
+1126 GVYGAVVK

-1194 VTANSRP
+1194 VTANS

>member
-1 MKKFTQW
+1 MKI
-8 KRRSSRFFG
+8 G
-17 MRPKTELTT
+17 
-26 YEGRGGNKVISSAL
+26 GGNKVISSAL

-59 EKHEEESVMACQIP
+59 EKHEEESIMARQLP

-119 AGFRNENGMSL
+119 AVFRNENGMSL
-130 QYQRMKI
+130 QYQRMKF

-142 AYGFDGPIS
+142 AYGFDGPVS

-164 RDWYQMILNKARKDA
+164 RDWYQMILNKAGKEA
-179 GLEAQE
+179 GLEVY
-185 KKKKAPIIVVNGVR
+185 KKEKKAPIIVVNGVR
-199 VDEGAP
+199 VDGGAP

-237 ELSIVDRLHL
+237 EISIVDRLHL
-247 APALQ
+247 APVLQ
-252 RKLEEE
+252 RKLEKE

-308 EESPFEKKSTET
+308 EESPFEKKRAET
-320 DDVSA
+320 DDASA
-325 EHFDQRMAELRE
+325 EKSDQRIAKLRE

-351 IYCLNIPW
+351 IYRLDLPW
-359 KLNGK
+359 ELYGR

-377 GYFVTHSLDGT
+377 GYLITHSADGT
-388 FTLEEWSTV
+388 FTLEECTAV
-397 RKELLAFTQKFN
+397 RKELLAFTQKFH
-409 KKTLPKTKPALV
+409 KKTLPKTKLALA
-421 EKPLSTDAVKTPYL
+421 EKSLPTDAVKTPYL
-435 ITTEFADIPADTLK
+435 ITTAFADIPADTRK
-449 ASINEL
+449 ASISEL
-455 DIKETL
+455 HVEETA
-461 AERMRLYH
+461 AEKMRLHH

-474 DLYRFLASP
+474 DLYKFLASS

-498 NKLNDFLDTHK
+498 NKLNSFLDTHK

-519 LLDAISETSSI
+519 RLDAILQVSSI
-530 DQGRSVT
+530 DEGRSVK

-563 LAEKRDYKR
+563 LSEKREYAAFI
-572 YQPLSFC
+572 PISFC
-579 YFGDETQV
+579 YFGKETRV
-587 NGWRD
+587 YGWRD

-605 PKIFKRLA
+605 PTIFQRLA
-613 SASRKQ
+613 AASRKQ
-619 PGPNYVGNSFET
+619 PGPSYVGNSFEAN
-631 RYMHDGVSIGG
+631 YMHDGVSIGDT
-642 IWYVETKI
+642 WHVETKI
-650 KPKQMMG
+650 TPKQMMG

-677 LVPKDAIEQGKAAPA
+677 LVPKDAIEPGKATPTAPA
-692 APVMREPDDARTA
+692 MREPDDARTA
-705 EMPKDMPDIKAE
+705 EMPKDMPDIKAA
-717 EPAASEED
+717 EPASSEED

-787 ASGAEQGILKGIA
+787 ASGAEQGILEGIA

-809 SASSLYWPCIYE
+809 SASSLYWSCIYE

-842 IPLFSSDYVCGEVIS
+842 MPLFSSDYVCGEVIS
-857 KRWETQDRGE
+857 KRSETQDRGE

-874 ESPGEI
+874 ESPVAI
-880 SLTGIQEKIW
+880 SLTSIQEKIW
-890 YWPPDMVK
+890 YWPQNMVK
-898 KSLDSASGIIKAK
+898 KFLDGVPGIIKAK
-911 DMYFYVPNI
+911 DLYFYGPNVT
-920 SLSDPE
+920 LSDTE
-926 KQRLRDALL
+926 RQRLRDALL
-935 EDMTQRQF
+935 EDIAQKQF
-943 ILNDRL
+943 ITNVRL

-956 CPGVAIDMSSLDD
+956 CPGVAMDMSSLDD
-969 ALLRKALATLFPTD
+969 ALLRKVLAMLYPAD

-1018 IKSFAKQRGILGNI
+1018 IKWFAKQRGILGNI
-1032 CNYVMDEM
+1032 SNYVMDEM

-1081 FTLFLSFPDIAIPWN
+1081 FTLFLSFPDIGIPWN

-1126 GVYGAVIK
+1126 GVYGAVVK

-1194 VTANSRP
+1194 VTANS

>member
-1 MKKFTQW
+1 
-8 KRRSSRFFG
+8 
-17 MRPKTELTT
+17 
-26 YEGRGGNKVISSAL
+26 
-40 ESPFSDAKAS
+40 
-50 GNGLLTCKE
+50 
-59 EKHEEESVMACQIP
+59 MARQLP

-119 AGFRNENGMSL
+119 AVFRNENGMSL
-130 QYQRMKI
+130 QYQRMKF

-142 AYGFDGPIS
+142 AYGFDGPVS

-164 RDWYQMILNKARKDA
+164 RDWYQMILNKARKEA
-179 GLEAQE
+179 GLEVY
-185 KKKKAPIIVVNGVR
+185 KKEKKAPIIVVNGVR
-199 VDEGAP
+199 VDGGAP

-237 ELSIVDRLHL
+237 EISIVDRLHL
-247 APALQ
+247 APVLQ
-252 RKLEEE
+252 RKLEKE

-272 YKENYMID
+272 HKENYMID

-290 LHAYLKEASSCS
+290 LQAYLKEASSCS
-302 SASAST
+302 SASALI
-308 EESPFEKKSTET
+308 EKSPFEQKKAEPDESTT
-320 DDVSA
+320 RSM
-325 EHFDQRMAELRE
+325 RLLSE
-337 ETFRQIPLYAQRWN
+337 EDFSRIPPYAQKWN
-351 IYCLNIPW
+351 IYCLDLPFE
-359 KLNGK
+359 LNGR
-364 LYAANIHTVKELY
+364 LYTVSVHTVKELY
-377 GYFVTHSLDGT
+377 DYFAVHTINDVFSQDDWALLHL
-388 FTLEEWSTV
+388 
-397 RKELLAFTQKFN
+397 KLLAYRKRFVKEQSPVVKAQ
-409 KKTLPKTKPALV
+409 PKT
-421 EKPLSTDAVKTPYL
+421 E
-435 ITTEFADIPADTLK
+435 
-449 ASINEL
+449 
-455 DIKETL
+455 
-461 AERMRLYH
+461 
-469 VNTVE
+469 
-474 DLYRFLASP
+474 
-483 KYNTVLLYHEWKSVK
+483 
-498 NKLNDFLDTHK
+498 
-509 EKKVPPSAKK
+509 EKKVES
-519 LLDAISETSSI
+519 L
-530 DQGRSVT
+530 
-537 LASQVTAETAAG
+537 VTAEPSQA
-549 YGDHDEELSQMTCD
+549 YGRNAEEDKPTQLTCD
-563 LAEKRDYKR
+563 LAEKRDYKG

-605 PKIFKRLA
+605 PTIFQRLA

-677 LVPKDAIEQGKAAPA
+677 LVSKDAIEPGKAAPA

-705 EMPKDMPDIKAE
+705 EMPKDMPDIKAA

-740 QQNLAMKQYKARYE
+740 QQNLAMKQYKVRYE

-787 ASGAEQGILKGIA
+787 ASGAEQGILEGIA

-857 KRWETQDRGE
+857 KRSETQDRGE

-880 SLTGIQEKIW
+880 SLKGIQEKIW
-890 YWPPDMVK
+890 YWPQNMVK
-898 KSLDSASGIIKAK
+898 KFLDGVPGIIKAK
-911 DMYFYVPNI
+911 DLYFYGPNVT
-920 SLSDPE
+920 LSDTE

-943 ILNDRL
+943 IPNDRL

-956 CPGVAIDMSSLDD
+956 CPGVAIDMSSLDN
-969 ALLRKALATLFPTD
+969 ALLRKALAMLYPAD

-1018 IKSFAKQRGILGNI
+1018 IKWFAKQRGILGNI

-1081 FTLFLSFPDIAIPWN
+1081 FTLFLSFPDIGIPWN

-1126 GVYGAVIK
+1126 GVYGAVVK

-1144 VLIELLSRSPDWQ
+1144 VLIELLSRSSDWQ

>member
-1 MKKFTQW
+1 MFLTSLCVIIKLIIAIFSMGAKEMKKFTQW
-8 KRRSSRFFG
+8 KRRSSRFFV

-26 YEGRGGNKVISSAL
+26 CKDRGGNKVISSAL

-59 EKHEEESVMACQIP
+59 EKHEEESIMARQLP

-119 AGFRNENGMSL
+119 AVFRNENGMSL
-130 QYQRMKI
+130 QYQRMKF

-142 AYGFDGPIS
+142 AYGFDGPVS

-164 RDWYQMILNKARKDA
+164 RDWYQMILNKARKEA
-179 GLEAQE
+179 GLEVY
-185 KKKKAPIIVVNGVR
+185 KKEKKAPIIVVNGVR
-199 VDEGAP
+199 VDGGAP

-237 ELSIVDRLHL
+237 EISIVDRLHL
-247 APALQ
+247 APVLQ
-252 RKLEEE
+252 RKLEKE

-272 YKENYMID
+272 HKENYMID

-290 LHAYLKEASSCS
+290 LQAYLKEASSCS
-302 SASAST
+302 SASALI
-308 EESPFEKKSTET
+308 EKSPFEQKKAEPDESTT
-320 DDVSA
+320 RSM
-325 EHFDQRMAELRE
+325 RLLSE
-337 ETFRQIPLYAQRWN
+337 EDFSRIPPYAQKWN
-351 IYCLNIPW
+351 IYCLDLPFE
-359 KLNGK
+359 LNGR
-364 LYAANIHTVKELY
+364 LYTVSVHTVKELY
-377 GYFVTHSLDGT
+377 DYFAVHTINDVFSQDDWALLHL
-388 FTLEEWSTV
+388 
-397 RKELLAFTQKFN
+397 KLLAYRKRFVKEQSPVVKAQ
-409 KKTLPKTKPALV
+409 PKT
-421 EKPLSTDAVKTPYL
+421 E
-435 ITTEFADIPADTLK
+435 
-449 ASINEL
+449 
-455 DIKETL
+455 
-461 AERMRLYH
+461 
-469 VNTVE
+469 
-474 DLYRFLASP
+474 
-483 KYNTVLLYHEWKSVK
+483 
-498 NKLNDFLDTHK
+498 
-509 EKKVPPSAKK
+509 EKKVEP
-519 LLDAISETSSI
+519 L
-530 DQGRSVT
+530 
-537 LASQVTAETAAG
+537 VTAEPSQA
-549 YGDHDEELSQMTCD
+549 YGRNAEEDKPTQLTCD
-563 LAEKRDYKR
+563 LAEKRDYKG

-592 MYVKCCKTLYEDY
+592 MYVKCCKMLYEDY
-605 PKIFKRLA
+605 PTIFQRLV

-677 LVPKDAIEQGKAAPA
+677 LVSKDAIEPGKAAPA

-705 EMPKDMPDIKAE
+705 EMPKDMPDIKAA

-740 QQNLAMKQYKARYE
+740 QQNLAMKQYKVRYE

-787 ASGAEQGILKGIA
+787 ASGAEQGILEGIA

-857 KRWETQDRGE
+857 KRSETQDRGE

-880 SLTGIQEKIW
+880 SLKGIQEKIW
-890 YWPPDMVK
+890 YWPQNMVK
-898 KSLDSASGIIKAK
+898 KFLDGVPGIIKAK
-911 DMYFYVPNI
+911 DLYFYGPNVT
-920 SLSDPE
+920 LSDTE

-943 ILNDRL
+943 IPNDRL

-956 CPGVAIDMSSLDD
+956 CPGVAIDMSSLDN
-969 ALLRKALATLFPTD
+969 ALLRKALAMLYPAD

-1018 IKSFAKQRGILGNI
+1018 IKWFAKQRGILGNI

-1081 FTLFLSFPDIAIPWN
+1081 FTLFLSFPDIGIPWN

-1126 GVYGAVIK
+1126 GVYGAVVK

-1144 VLIELLSRSPDWQ
+1144 VLIELLSRSSDWQ

>member
-8 KRRSSRFFG
+8 KRRSSRFFV

-26 YEGRGGNKVISSAL
+26 CKDRGGNKVISSAL

-59 EKHEEESVMACQIP
+59 EKHEEESIMARQLP

-119 AGFRNENGMSL
+119 AVFRNENGMSL
-130 QYQRMKI
+130 QYQRMKF

-142 AYGFDGPIS
+142 AYGFDGPVS

-164 RDWYQMILNKARKDA
+164 RDWYQMILNKARKEA
-179 GLEAQE
+179 GLEVY
-185 KKKKAPIIVVNGVR
+185 KKEKKAPIIVVNGVR
-199 VDEGAP
+199 VDGGAP

-218 SVIKHEPVIRE
+218 SIIKHEPVIRE

-237 ELSIVDRLHL
+237 EISIVDRLHL
-247 APALQ
+247 APVLQ
-252 RKLEEE
+252 RKLEKE

-272 YKENYMID
+272 HKENYMID

-290 LHAYLKEASSCS
+290 LQAYLKEASSCS
-302 SASAST
+302 SASALI
-308 EESPFEKKSTET
+308 EKSPFEQKKAEPDESTT
-320 DDVSA
+320 RSM
-325 EHFDQRMAELRE
+325 RLLSE
-337 ETFRQIPLYAQRWN
+337 EDFSRIPPYAQKWN
-351 IYCLNIPW
+351 IYCLDLPFE
-359 KLNGK
+359 LNGR
-364 LYAANIHTVKELY
+364 LYTVSVHTVKELY
-377 GYFVTHSLDGT
+377 DYFAVHTINDVFSQDDWALLHL
-388 FTLEEWSTV
+388 
-397 RKELLAFTQKFN
+397 KLLAYRKRFVKEQSPVVKAQ
-409 KKTLPKTKPALV
+409 PKT
-421 EKPLSTDAVKTPYL
+421 E
-435 ITTEFADIPADTLK
+435 
-449 ASINEL
+449 
-455 DIKETL
+455 
-461 AERMRLYH
+461 
-469 VNTVE
+469 
-474 DLYRFLASP
+474 
-483 KYNTVLLYHEWKSVK
+483 
-498 NKLNDFLDTHK
+498 
-509 EKKVPPSAKK
+509 EKKVEP
-519 LLDAISETSSI
+519 L
-530 DQGRSVT
+530 
-537 LASQVTAETAAG
+537 VTAEPSQA
-549 YGDHDEELSQMTCD
+549 YGRNAEEDKPTQLTCD
-563 LAEKRDYKR
+563 LAEKRDYKG

-605 PKIFKRLA
+605 PTIFQRLA

-677 LVPKDAIEQGKAAPA
+677 LVSKDAIEPGKAAPA

-705 EMPKDMPDIKAE
+705 EMPKDMPDIKAA

-740 QQNLAMKQYKARYE
+740 QQNLAMKQYKVRYE

-787 ASGAEQGILKGIA
+787 ASGAEQGILEGIA

-857 KRWETQDRGE
+857 KRSETQDRGE

-880 SLTGIQEKIW
+880 SLKGIQEKIW
-890 YWPPDMVK
+890 YWPQNMVK
-898 KSLDSASGIIKAK
+898 KFLDGVPGIIKAK
-911 DMYFYVPNI
+911 DLYFYGPNVT
-920 SLSDPE
+920 LSDTE

-943 ILNDRL
+943 IPNDRL

-956 CPGVAIDMSSLDD
+956 CPGVAIDMSSLDN
-969 ALLRKALATLFPTD
+969 ALLRKALAMLYPAD

-1018 IKSFAKQRGILGNI
+1018 IKWFAKQRGILGNI

-1081 FTLFLSFPDIAIPWN
+1081 FTLFLSFPDIGIPWN

-1126 GVYGAVIK
+1126 GVYGAVVK

-1144 VLIELLSRSPDWQ
+1144 VLIELLSRSSDWQ

>member
-1 MKKFTQW
+1 M
-8 KRRSSRFFG
+8 
-17 MRPKTELTT
+17 
-26 YEGRGGNKVISSAL
+26 

-50 GNGLLTCKE
+50 ENGLLTCKE
-59 EKHEEESVMACQIP
+59 EHEEESTMARQLP
-73 WDRYEV
+73 WNRYEV

-86 LRIQE
+86 LQIQE
-91 EPQKEKD
+91 EPQKEKE

-104 KNLRKRAIHLGYTID
+104 KNLRERALHLGYTID
-119 AGFRNENGMSL
+119 TTFRNENGMSI
-130 QYQRMKI
+130 QYQRMKF
-137 LMTNS
+137 LMTDG
-142 AYGFDGPIS
+142 AVGFEEPTS

-164 RDWYQMILNKARKDA
+164 RNWYQMILNKARKDA
-179 GLEAQE
+179 GLEVEE
-185 KKKKAPIIVVNGVR
+185 KKKKAPIIVVDGVR
-199 VDEGAP
+199 VDAGASD
-205 EKNSEPAKKPPPV
+205 KNAEPVKKPPPV
-218 SVIKHEPVIRE
+218 PVIKHEPVIRK

-272 YKENYMID
+272 HKENYMID

-290 LHAYLKEASSCS
+290 LQAYLKEASSCS
-302 SASAST
+302 STSALI
-308 EESPFEKKSTET
+308 EKSPFEQKKAEPDESTT
-320 DDVSA
+320 RSM
-325 EHFDQRMAELRE
+325 RLLSE
-337 ETFRQIPLYAQRWN
+337 EDFSRIPPYAQKWN
-351 IYCLNIPW
+351 IYCLDLPFE
-359 KLNGK
+359 LNGR
-364 LYAANIHTVKELY
+364 LYTVSVHTVKELY
-377 GYFVTHSLDGT
+377 DYFAVHTINDVFSQDDWALLHL
-388 FTLEEWSTV
+388 
-397 RKELLAFTQKFN
+397 KLLAYRKRFVKEQRPVVKAQ
-409 KKTLPKTKPALV
+409 PKT
-421 EKPLSTDAVKTPYL
+421 E
-435 ITTEFADIPADTLK
+435 
-449 ASINEL
+449 
-455 DIKETL
+455 
-461 AERMRLYH
+461 
-469 VNTVE
+469 
-474 DLYRFLASP
+474 
-483 KYNTVLLYHEWKSVK
+483 
-498 NKLNDFLDTHK
+498 
-509 EKKVPPSAKK
+509 EKKVEP
-519 LLDAISETSSI
+519 L
-530 DQGRSVT
+530 
-537 LASQVTAETAAG
+537 VTAEPSQA
-549 YGDHDEELSQMTCD
+549 YGRNAEEDKPTQLTCD
-563 LAEKRDYKR
+563 LAEKRDYKG
-572 YQPLSFC
+572 YQPLAFC

-587 NGWRD
+587 SGWRD

-613 SASRKQ
+613 AASRKQ
-619 PGPNYVGNSFET
+619 PGPSYVGNLFEAN
-631 RYMHDGVSIGG
+631 YMHDGVSIGDT
-642 IWYVETKI
+642 WHVETKI
-650 KPKQMMG
+650 TPKQMMG

-677 LVPKDAIEQGKAAPA
+677 LVPKDAIEPGKAAPT

-705 EMPKDMPDIKAE
+705 EMPKDMPDIKAA
-717 EPAASEED
+717 EPAPSEED

-740 QQNLAMKQYKARYE
+740 QQNLTMKQYKARYE

-787 ASGAEQGILKGIA
+787 ASGAEQGILEGIA
-800 KDLMRLLDE
+800 KDLMRLWDE

-842 IPLFSSDYVCGEVIS
+842 MPLFSSDYVCGEVIS
-857 KRWETQDRGE
+857 KRSETQERGE

-874 ESPGEI
+874 GSPVAI
-880 SLTGIQEKIW
+880 SLTSIQEKIW
-890 YWPPDMVK
+890 YWPQNMVK
-898 KSLDSASGIIKAK
+898 KFLDGVPGIIKAK
-911 DMYFYVPNI
+911 DLYFYGPNVT
-920 SLSDPE
+920 LSDTE

-935 EDMTQRQF
+935 EDIAQKQF
-943 ILNDRL
+943 ITNVRL

-956 CPGVAIDMSSLDD
+956 CPGVAMDMSSLDD
-969 ALLRKALATLFPTD
+969 ALLRKVLAMLYPAD

-1018 IKSFAKQRGILGNI
+1018 IKWFAKQRGILGNI

-1054 YFQGKEAHIIQKIGQ
+1054 HFQGKEAHIIQKIGQ

-1081 FTLFLSFPDIAIPWN
+1081 FTLFLSFPDIGIPWN

-1194 VTANSRP
+1194 VTANS

>member
-1 MKKFTQW
+1 
-8 KRRSSRFFG
+8 
-17 MRPKTELTT
+17 
-26 YEGRGGNKVISSAL
+26 
-40 ESPFSDAKAS
+40 
-50 GNGLLTCKE
+50 
-59 EKHEEESVMACQIP
+59 MACQIP

-91 EPQKEKD
+91 EPQKAKD

-151 RCFHEVVDIYKKD
+151 RCFQEVVDIYKKD

-179 GLEAQE
+179 GLETY
-185 KKKKAPIIVVNGVR
+185 KKEKKAPIIVVNGVR

-218 SVIKHEPVIRE
+218 SVIKHELVIRE

-237 ELSIVDRLHL
+237 EISIVDRLHL

-308 EESPFEKKSTET
+308 EESPFEKKRAET
-320 DDVSA
+320 DDASA
-325 EHFDQRMAELRE
+325 EKSDQRIAKLRE

-351 IYCLNIPW
+351 IYRLDLPW
-359 KLNGK
+359 ELYGR

-377 GYFVTHSLDGT
+377 GYLITHSADGT
-388 FTLEEWSTV
+388 FTLEECTAVS
-397 RKELLAFTQKFN
+397 KELLAFTQKFH
-409 KKTLPKTKPALV
+409 KKTLPKTKLALA
-421 EKPLSTDAVKTPYL
+421 EKSLPTDAVKTPYL
-435 ITTEFADIPADTLK
+435 ITTAFADIPADTRK
-449 ASINEL
+449 ASISEL
-455 DIKETL
+455 HVEETA
-461 AERMRLYH
+461 AEKMRLHH

-474 DLYRFLASP
+474 DLYKFLASS

-498 NKLNDFLDTHK
+498 NKLNSFLDTHK

-519 LLDAISETSSI
+519 RLDAILQVSSI
-530 DQGRSVT
+530 DEGRSVK

-563 LAEKRDYKR
+563 LSEKREYAAFI
-572 YQPLSFC
+572 PISFC
-579 YFGDETQV
+579 YFGKETRV
-587 NGWRD
+587 YGWRD

-605 PKIFKRLA
+605 PTIFQRLA

-631 RYMHDGVSIGG
+631 RYMHNGVSIGG

-677 LVPKDAIEQGKAAPA
+677 LVSKDAIEPGKAAPT

-705 EMPKDMPDIKAE
+705 EMPKDMPDIKAA
-717 EPAASEED
+717 EPASSEED

-787 ASGAEQGILKGIA
+787 ASGAEQGILEGIA

-867 EIRRLVT
+867 EIRQLVT
-874 ESPGEI
+874 GSPVAI
-880 SLTGIQEKIW
+880 SLTSIQEKIW
-890 YWPPDMVK
+890 YWPQNMVK
-898 KSLDSASGIIKAK
+898 KFLDGVPGIIKAK
-911 DMYFYVPNI
+911 DLYFYGPNVT
-920 SLSDPE
+920 LSDTE

-935 EDMTQRQF
+935 EDMTQKQF
-943 ILNDRL
+943 ITNVRL
-949 REILEES
+949 RDILEES
-956 CPGVAIDMSSLDD
+956 CPGVAMDMSSLDD
-969 ALLRKALATLFPTD
+969 ALLRKVLAMLYPAD
-983 FIERAKGLFPAGHMK
+983 FIEKAKGLFPAGHMK

-1003 IQEYCHAHTKLSTSD
+1003 IQEYCHAHTKLSASD

-1054 YFQGKEAHIIQKIGQ
+1054 HFQGKEAHIIQKIGQ
-1069 QMGEKTC
+1069 QMGEKIC

-1081 FTLFLSFPDIAIPWN
+1081 FTLFLAFPDIGIPWN

-1144 VLIELLSRSPDWQ
+1144 VLIELLSRSSDWQ

-1194 VTANSRP
+1194 VTANS

>member
-1 MKKFTQW
+1 
-8 KRRSSRFFG
+8 
-17 MRPKTELTT
+17 
-26 YEGRGGNKVISSAL
+26 
-40 ESPFSDAKAS
+40 
-50 GNGLLTCKE
+50 
-59 EKHEEESVMACQIP
+59 
-73 WDRYEV
+73 
-79 ALLLDAY
+79 
-86 LRIQE
+86 
-91 EPQKEKD
+91 
-98 ILADLS
+98 
-104 KNLRKRAIHLGYTID
+104 
-119 AGFRNENGMSL
+119 MSL
-130 QYQRMKI
+130 QYQRMKF

-142 AYGFDGPIS
+142 AHGFDGPIS

-218 SVIKHEPVIRE
+218 SVIKHELVIHE

-237 ELSIVDRLHL
+237 ERSIVDRLHL

-272 YKENYMID
+272 HKENYMID

-290 LHAYLKEASSCS
+290 LQAYLKEASSCS
-302 SASAST
+302 SASALI
-308 EESPFEKKSTET
+308 EKSPFEQKKAEPDESTT
-320 DDVSA
+320 RSM
-325 EHFDQRMAELRE
+325 RLLSE
-337 ETFRQIPLYAQRWN
+337 EDFSRIPPYAQKWN
-351 IYCLNIPW
+351 IYCLDLPFE
-359 KLNGK
+359 LNGR
-364 LYAANIHTVKELY
+364 LYTVSVHTVKELY
-377 GYFVTHSLDGT
+377 DYFAVHTINDVFSQDDWALLHL
-388 FTLEEWSTV
+388 
-397 RKELLAFTQKFN
+397 KLLAYRKRFVKEQRPVVKAQ
-409 KKTLPKTKPALV
+409 PKT
-421 EKPLSTDAVKTPYL
+421 E
-435 ITTEFADIPADTLK
+435 
-449 ASINEL
+449 
-455 DIKETL
+455 
-461 AERMRLYH
+461 
-469 VNTVE
+469 
-474 DLYRFLASP
+474 
-483 KYNTVLLYHEWKSVK
+483 
-498 NKLNDFLDTHK
+498 
-509 EKKVPPSAKK
+509 EKKVEP
-519 LLDAISETSSI
+519 L
-530 DQGRSVT
+530 
-537 LASQVTAETAAG
+537 VTAEPSQA
-549 YGDHDEELSQMTCD
+549 YGRMAEEDQSTQLTCD

-605 PKIFKRLA
+605 PTIFQRLA

-657 ILRAIVKNSDV
+657 ILRAIIKNSDV

-677 LVPKDAIEQGKAAPA
+677 LVSKDAIEPGKAAPA

-705 EMPKDMPDIKAE
+705 EMPKDMPDINAE
-717 EPAASEED
+717 EPASSEED

-787 ASGAEQGILKGIA
+787 ASGAEQGILEGIA

-809 SASSLYWPCIYE
+809 TASSLYWPCIYE

-842 IPLFSSDYVCGEVIS
+842 MPLFSSDYVCGEVIS
-857 KRWETQDRGE
+857 KRSETQDRGE

-874 ESPGEI
+874 GSPVAI
-880 SLTGIQEKIW
+880 SLTSIQEKIW
-890 YWPPDMVK
+890 YWPQNMVK
-898 KSLDSASGIIKAK
+898 KFLDGVPGIVKAK
-911 DMYFYVPNI
+911 DLYFYVPNI

-943 ILNDRL
+943 ITNVRL

-956 CPGVAIDMSSLDD
+956 CPGVAIDMSSLDN

-1018 IKSFAKQRGILGNI
+1018 IKWFAKQRGILGNI

-1054 YFQGKEAHIIQKIGQ
+1054 HFQGKEAHIIQKIGQ
-1069 QMGEKTC
+1069 QMGEKIC

-1081 FTLFLSFPDIAIPWN
+1081 FTLFLSFPDIGIPWN

-1144 VLIELLSRSPDWQ
+1144 VLIELLSRSSDWQ

-1194 VTANSRP
+1194 VTANS

>member
-1 MKKFTQW
+1 
-8 KRRSSRFFG
+8 
-17 MRPKTELTT
+17 
-26 YEGRGGNKVISSAL
+26 
-40 ESPFSDAKAS
+40 
-50 GNGLLTCKE
+50 
-59 EKHEEESVMACQIP
+59 MARQLP
-73 WDRYEV
+73 WNRYEV

-86 LRIQE
+86 LQIQE
-91 EPQKEKD
+91 EPQKEKE
-98 ILADLS
+98 ILANLS
-104 KNLRKRAIHLGYTID
+104 KILRKRALRLGHTID
-119 AGFRNENGMSL
+119 ATYRNENGMSI
-130 QYQRMKI
+130 QYQRMKF
-137 LMTNS
+137 LMTDG
-142 AYGFDGPIS
+142 AVGFDGPIS
-151 RCFHEVVDIYKKD
+151 RSFHEVVDIYKKD
-164 RDWYQMILNKARKDA
+164 RNWYQMILNKARKDA
-179 GLEAQE
+179 GLEAYRKE
-185 KKKKAPIIVVNGVR
+185 KKAPIIVVDGVR

-205 EKNSEPAKKPPPV
+205 KKNSEPAKKPPPLP
-218 SVIKHEPVIRE
+218 VIKHEPVIRE
-229 VPTSTNSS
+229 MPTCGNSS

-258 GIHTIKALQHFLAD
+258 GVHTIKALQHFLAD
-272 YKENYMID
+272 YKENYTID
-280 FKDWQDANDK
+280 FNDWQDANDK
-290 LHAYLKEASSCS
+290 LQAYLKEASSCS
-302 SASAST
+302 SVSVPT
-308 EESPFEKKSTET
+308 EESPFEQKSTET
-320 DDVSA
+320 DESTTGSM
-325 EHFDQRMAELRE
+325 RLLSE
-337 ETFRQIPLYAQRWN
+337 EDFSRIPPYVQKWN
-351 IYCLNIPW
+351 IYCLDLPFE
-359 KLNGK
+359 LNAR
-364 LYAANIHTVKELY
+364 LYKVNVHTIKELY
-377 GYFVTHSLDGT
+377 DYFAVHTINDVFSRDDWALLHQKLLT
-388 FTLEEWSTV
+388 Y
-397 RKELLAFTQKFN
+397 RKRFVKEQIPVVNAP
-409 KKTLPKTKPALV
+409 PK
-421 EKPLSTDAVKTPYL
+421 
-435 ITTEFADIPADTLK
+435 
-449 ASINEL
+449 
-455 DIKETL
+455 
-461 AERMRLYH
+461 AE
-469 VNTVE
+469 
-474 DLYRFLASP
+474 
-483 KYNTVLLYHEWKSVK
+483 
-498 NKLNDFLDTHK
+498 
-509 EKKVPPSAKK
+509 EKKVEP
-519 LLDAISETSSI
+519 L
-530 DQGRSVT
+530 
-537 LASQVTAETAAG
+537 VTAEPSQA
-549 YGDHDEELSQMTCD
+549 YGRMAEEDPSTQLTCD
-563 LAEKRDYKR
+563 LAEKRDYTR

-605 PKIFKRLA
+605 PKIFQRLA
-613 SASRKQ
+613 AASRKQ

-642 IWYVETKI
+642 IWHVETKI

-677 LVPKDAIEQGKAAPA
+677 LVPKDAIKPGKAATATPA
-692 APVMREPDDARTA
+692 MHETGDALPVG
-705 EMPKDMPDIKAE
+705 EMPKDTPDIKAE
-717 EPAASEED
+717 EPAAGEED
-725 KLAQVLREKFPDGLR
+725 RLIQVLREKFPDGVR

-762 VQNAMLMEKLRD
+762 IENAILLEKLRD
-774 IGEVRVDGRIYAK
+774 IGEVRADGRIYAK
-787 ASGAEQGILKGIA
+787 ASGAERGILEDIA
-800 KDLMRLLDE
+800 KDLMRLLEE

-821 HYRNEFSGL
+821 HYRNEFSKL

-857 KRWETQDRGE
+857 KRWETQSRGE
-867 EIRRLVT
+867 EIRQLVT
-874 ESPGEI
+874 GSPVAI
-880 SLTGIQEKIW
+880 SLTSIQEKIW
-890 YWPPDMVK
+890 YWPQNMVK
-898 KSLDSASGIIKAK
+898 KFLDGVPGIIKVK
-911 DMYFYVPNI
+911 DLYFYVPNI

-943 ILNDRL
+943 IPNDRL

-956 CPGVAIDMSSLDD
+956 CPGVAIDMSSLDN

-1018 IKSFAKQRGILGNI
+1018 IKWFAKQRGILGNI

-1054 YFQGKEAHIIQKIGQ
+1054 HFQGKEAHIIQKIGQ
-1069 QMGEKTC
+1069 QMGEKSC
-1076 MPLEE
+1076 VPLED
-1081 FTLFLSFPDIAIPWN
+1081 FGLFLSFPDIGIPWN

-1144 VLIELLSRSPDWQ
+1144 VLIELLSRSSDWQ

-1194 VTANSRP
+1194 VTANS

>member
-1 MKKFTQW
+1 
-8 KRRSSRFFG
+8 
-17 MRPKTELTT
+17 
-26 YEGRGGNKVISSAL
+26 
-40 ESPFSDAKAS
+40 
-50 GNGLLTCKE
+50 
-59 EKHEEESVMACQIP
+59 MARQLP
-73 WDRYEV
+73 WNRYEV

-86 LRIQE
+86 LQIQE
-91 EPQKEKD
+91 EPQKEKE

-104 KNLRKRAIHLGYTID
+104 KNLRERALHLGYTID
-119 AGFRNENGMSL
+119 ATFRNENGMSI
-130 QYQRMKI
+130 QYQRMKF
-137 LMTNS
+137 LMTDG
-142 AYGFDGPIS
+142 AVGFEGPTS

-164 RDWYQMILNKARKDA
+164 RNWYQMILNKARKDA
-179 GLEAQE
+179 GLEVEE

-199 VDEGAP
+199 VDQGAP
-205 EKNSEPAKKPPPV
+205 EKNGEVAKTLQPV
-218 SVIKHEPVIRE
+218 PVIKHELVIHE
-229 VPTSTNSS
+229 MPTSTNSS

-272 YKENYMID
+272 HKENYMID

-290 LHAYLKEASSCS
+290 LQAYLKEASSCS
-302 SASAST
+302 SASALI
-308 EESPFEKKSTET
+308 EKSPFEQKKAEPDESTT
-320 DDVSA
+320 RSM
-325 EHFDQRMAELRE
+325 RLLSE
-337 ETFRQIPLYAQRWN
+337 EDFSRIPPYAQKWN
-351 IYCLNIPW
+351 IYCLDLPFE
-359 KLNGK
+359 LNGR
-364 LYAANIHTVKELY
+364 LYTVSVHTVKELY
-377 GYFVTHSLDGT
+377 DYFAVHTINDVFSQDDWALLHL
-388 FTLEEWSTV
+388 
-397 RKELLAFTQKFN
+397 KLLAYRKRFVKEQRPVVKAQ
-409 KKTLPKTKPALV
+409 PKT
-421 EKPLSTDAVKTPYL
+421 E
-435 ITTEFADIPADTLK
+435 
-449 ASINEL
+449 
-455 DIKETL
+455 
-461 AERMRLYH
+461 
-469 VNTVE
+469 
-474 DLYRFLASP
+474 
-483 KYNTVLLYHEWKSVK
+483 
-498 NKLNDFLDTHK
+498 
-509 EKKVPPSAKK
+509 EKKVEP
-519 LLDAISETSSI
+519 L
-530 DQGRSVT
+530 
-537 LASQVTAETAAG
+537 VTAEPSQA
-549 YGDHDEELSQMTCD
+549 YGRMAEEDQSTQLTCD

-619 PGPNYVGNSFET
+619 PGPSYVGNSFEAN
-631 RYMHDGVSIGG
+631 YMHDGVSIGDT
-642 IWYVETKI
+642 WHVETKI
-650 KPKQMMG
+650 TPKQMMG

-677 LVPKDAIEQGKAAPA
+677 LVPKDAIEPGKAAPT
-692 APVMREPDDARTA
+692 APAMRELDDARTA
-705 EMPKDMPDIKAE
+705 EMPKDTPDMKAA
-717 EPAASEED
+717 EPASSEED

-787 ASGAEQGILKGIA
+787 ASGAEQGILEGIA

-809 SASSLYWPCIYE
+809 SASSLYWSCIYE

-842 IPLFSSDYVCGEVIS
+842 MPLFSSDYVCGEVIS
-857 KRWETQDRGE
+857 KRSETQSRGE

-874 ESPGEI
+874 GSPVAI
-880 SLTGIQEKIW
+880 SLTSIQEKIW
-890 YWPPDMVK
+890 YWPQNMVK
-898 KSLDSASGIIKAK
+898 KFLDGVPGIIKAK
-911 DMYFYVPNI
+911 DLYFYGPNVT
-920 SLSDPE
+920 LSDTE

-943 ILNDRL
+943 ITNVRL
-949 REILEES
+949 RDILEES
-956 CPGVAIDMSSLDD
+956 CPGVAMDMSSLDD
-969 ALLRKALATLFPTD
+969 ALLRKVLAMLYPAD
-983 FIERAKGLFPAGHMK
+983 FIEKAKGLFPAGNMK

-1018 IKSFAKQRGILGNI
+1018 IKWFAKQRGILGNI

-1054 YFQGKEAHIIQKIGQ
+1054 HFQGKEAHIIQKIGQ

-1081 FTLFLSFPDIAIPWN
+1081 FTLFLSFPDIGIPWN

-1126 GVYGAVIK
+1126 GVYGAVVK

>member
-1 MKKFTQW
+1 
-8 KRRSSRFFG
+8 
-17 MRPKTELTT
+17 
-26 YEGRGGNKVISSAL
+26 
-40 ESPFSDAKAS
+40 
-50 GNGLLTCKE
+50 
-59 EKHEEESVMACQIP
+59 MARQIP
-73 WDRYEV
+73 WNRYEV

-86 LRIQE
+86 LQIQE
-91 EPQKEKD
+91 EPQKEKE

-104 KNLRKRAIHLGYTID
+104 KNLRERALHLGYTID
-119 AGFRNENGMSL
+119 ATFRNENGMSI
-130 QYQRMKI
+130 QYQRMKF
-137 LMTNS
+137 LMTDG
-142 AYGFDGPIS
+142 AVGFEGPTS

-164 RDWYQMILNKARKDA
+164 RDWYQMILNKARKEA

-205 EKNSEPAKKPPPV
+205 EKNSEPAKKAPPV

-272 YKENYMID
+272 HKGNYMID

-290 LHAYLKEASSCS
+290 LQAYLKEASSCS
-302 SASAST
+302 SASALI
-308 EESPFEKKSTET
+308 EKSPFEQKKADPDESTT
-320 DDVSA
+320 RSM
-325 EHFDQRMAELRE
+325 RLLSE
-337 ETFRQIPLYAQRWN
+337 EDFSRIPPYAQKWN
-351 IYCLNIPW
+351 IYCLDLPFE
-359 KLNGK
+359 LNGR
-364 LYAANIHTVKELY
+364 LYTLSVHTVKELY
-377 GYFVTHSLDGT
+377 DYFAVHTINDVFSQDDWALLHL
-388 FTLEEWSTV
+388 
-397 RKELLAFTQKFN
+397 KLLAYRKRFVKEQSPVVKAQ
-409 KKTLPKTKPALV
+409 PKT
-421 EKPLSTDAVKTPYL
+421 E
-435 ITTEFADIPADTLK
+435 
-449 ASINEL
+449 
-455 DIKETL
+455 
-461 AERMRLYH
+461 
-469 VNTVE
+469 
-474 DLYRFLASP
+474 
-483 KYNTVLLYHEWKSVK
+483 
-498 NKLNDFLDTHK
+498 
-509 EKKVPPSAKK
+509 EKKVEP
-519 LLDAISETSSI
+519 L
-530 DQGRSVT
+530 
-537 LASQVTAETAAG
+537 VTAEPSQA
-549 YGDHDEELSQMTCD
+549 YGRMAEEDKPTQLTCD
-563 LAEKRDYKR
+563 LAEKRDYKG
-572 YQPLSFC
+572 YQPLAFC

-587 NGWRD
+587 SGWRD

-619 PGPNYVGNSFET
+619 PGPSYVGNSFEAN
-631 RYMHDGVSIGG
+631 YMHDGVSIGDT
-642 IWYVETKI
+642 WHVETKI
-650 KPKQMMG
+650 TPKQMMG

-677 LVPKDAIEQGKAAPA
+677 LVPKDAIEPGKAAPT
-692 APVMREPDDARTA
+692 APAMREPDDARTA
-705 EMPKDMPDIKAE
+705 EMPKDTPDIKAE
-717 EPAASEED
+717 EPSASEVD

-787 ASGAEQGILKGIA
+787 ASSAEQGILEGIA

-842 IPLFSSDYVCGEVIS
+842 MPLFSSDYVCGEVIS
-857 KRWETQDRGE
+857 KRSETQDRGE

-874 ESPGEI
+874 ESPVAI
-880 SLTGIQEKIW
+880 SLTSIQEKIW
-890 YWPPDMVK
+890 YWPQNMVK
-898 KSLDSASGIIKAK
+898 KFLDGVPGIVKAK
-911 DMYFYVPNI
+911 DLYFYGPNVT
-920 SLSDPE
+920 LSDTE

-935 EDMTQRQF
+935 EDIAQKQF
-943 ILNDRL
+943 ITNVRL

-956 CPGVAIDMSSLDD
+956 CPGVAMDMSSLDD
-969 ALLRKALATLFPTD
+969 ALLRKVLAMLYPAD

-1018 IKSFAKQRGILGNI
+1018 IKWFAKQRGILGNI

-1054 YFQGKEAHIIQKIGQ
+1054 HFRGKEAHIIQKIGQ
-1069 QMGEKTC
+1069 QMGKKAY
-1076 MPLEE
+1076 MPLED
-1081 FTLFLSFPDIAIPWN
+1081 FTLFLSFPDIGIPWN
-1096 SYVLESFLYKN
+1096 VYVLESFLYKN
-1107 DAILCPFSLVQAN
+1107 DAMLCPFSLVQAN
-1120 GGVSDS
+1120 GWISDS
-1126 GVYGAVIK
+1126 GVYGAVVK

-1144 VLIELLSRSPDWQ
+1144 VLIELLSHSPDWQ
-1157 TDEEALDFIVA
+1157 TDEEALDLIVA
-1168 HKLQVLRKLKQIGTI
+1168 HKLQVLRKIKQIGTI

-1194 VTANSRP
+1194 VTANR

>member
-1 MKKFTQW
+1 
-8 KRRSSRFFG
+8 
-17 MRPKTELTT
+17 
-26 YEGRGGNKVISSAL
+26 
-40 ESPFSDAKAS
+40 
-50 GNGLLTCKE
+50 
-59 EKHEEESVMACQIP
+59 MACQIP

-91 EPQKEKD
+91 EPQKAKD

-179 GLEAQE
+179 GLETY
-185 KKKKAPIIVVNGVR
+185 KKEKKAPIIVVNGVR

-218 SVIKHEPVIRE
+218 SVIKHELVIRE

-237 ELSIVDRLHL
+237 EISIVDRLHL

-308 EESPFEKKSTET
+308 EESPFEKKRAET
-320 DDVSA
+320 DDASA
-325 EHFDQRMAELRE
+325 EKSDQRIAKLRE

-351 IYCLNIPW
+351 IYRLDLPW
-359 KLNGK
+359 ELYGR

-377 GYFVTHSLDGT
+377 GYLITHSADGT
-388 FTLEEWSTV
+388 FTLEECTAVS
-397 RKELLAFTQKFN
+397 KELLAFTQKFH
-409 KKTLPKTKPALV
+409 KKTLPKTKLALA
-421 EKPLSTDAVKTPYL
+421 EKSLPTDAVKTPYL
-435 ITTEFADIPADTLK
+435 ITTAFADIPADTRK
-449 ASINEL
+449 ASISEL
-455 DIKETL
+455 HVEETA
-461 AERMRLYH
+461 AEKMRLHH

-474 DLYRFLASP
+474 DLYKFLASS

-498 NKLNDFLDTHK
+498 NKLNSFLDTHK

-519 LLDAISETSSI
+519 RLDAILQVSSI
-530 DQGRSVT
+530 DEGRSVK

-563 LAEKRDYKR
+563 LSEKREYAAFI
-572 YQPLSFC
+572 PISFC
-579 YFGDETQV
+579 YFGKETRV
-587 NGWRD
+587 YGWRD

-605 PKIFKRLA
+605 PTIFQRLA

-631 RYMHDGVSIGG
+631 RYMHNGVSIGG

-677 LVPKDAIEQGKAAPA
+677 LVSKDAIEPGKAAPT

-705 EMPKDMPDIKAE
+705 EMPKDMPDIKAA
-717 EPAASEED
+717 EPASSEED

-787 ASGAEQGILKGIA
+787 ASGAEQGILEGIA

-874 ESPGEI
+874 GSPVAI
-880 SLTGIQEKIW
+880 SLTSIQEKIW
-890 YWPPDMVK
+890 YWPQNMVK
-898 KSLDSASGIIKAK
+898 KFLDGVPGIIKAK
-911 DMYFYVPNI
+911 DLYFYGPNVT
-920 SLSDPE
+920 LSDTE

-935 EDMTQRQF
+935 EDMTQKQF
-943 ILNDRL
+943 ITNVRL
-949 REILEES
+949 RDILEES
-956 CPGVAIDMSSLDD
+956 CPGVAMDMSSLDD
-969 ALLRKALATLFPTD
+969 ALLRKVLAMLYPAD
-983 FIERAKGLFPAGHMK
+983 FIEKAKGLFPAGHMK

-1003 IQEYCHAHTKLSTSD
+1003 IQEYCHAHTKLSASD

-1054 YFQGKEAHIIQKIGQ
+1054 HFQGKEAHIIQKIGQ
-1069 QMGEKTC
+1069 QMGEKIC

-1081 FTLFLSFPDIAIPWN
+1081 FTLFLAFPDIGIPWN

-1144 VLIELLSRSPDWQ
+1144 VLIELLSRSSDWQ

-1194 VTANSRP
+1194 VTANS

>member
-1 MKKFTQW
+1 
-8 KRRSSRFFG
+8 
-17 MRPKTELTT
+17 
-26 YEGRGGNKVISSAL
+26 
-40 ESPFSDAKAS
+40 
-50 GNGLLTCKE
+50 
-59 EKHEEESVMACQIP
+59 MARQLP

-119 AGFRNENGMSL
+119 AVFRNENGMSL
-130 QYQRMKI
+130 QYQRMKF

-142 AYGFDGPIS
+142 AYGFDGPVS

-164 RDWYQMILNKARKDA
+164 RDWYQMILNKARKEA
-179 GLEAQE
+179 GLEVY
-185 KKKKAPIIVVNGVR
+185 KKEKKAPIIVVNGVR
-199 VDEGAP
+199 VDGGAP

-237 ELSIVDRLHL
+237 EISIVDRLHL
-247 APALQ
+247 APVLQ
-252 RKLEEE
+252 RKLEKE

-272 YKENYMID
+272 HKENYMID

-290 LHAYLKEASSCS
+290 LQAYLKEASSCS
-302 SASAST
+302 SASALI
-308 EESPFEKKSTET
+308 EKSPFEQKKAEPDESTT
-320 DDVSA
+320 RSM
-325 EHFDQRMAELRE
+325 RLLSE
-337 ETFRQIPLYAQRWN
+337 EDFSRIPPYAQKWN
-351 IYCLNIPW
+351 IYCLDLPFE
-359 KLNGK
+359 LNGR
-364 LYAANIHTVKELY
+364 LYTVSVHTVKELY
-377 GYFVTHSLDGT
+377 DYFAVHTINDVFSQDDWALLHL
-388 FTLEEWSTV
+388 
-397 RKELLAFTQKFN
+397 KLLAYRKRFVKEQSPVVKAQ
-409 KKTLPKTKPALV
+409 PKT
-421 EKPLSTDAVKTPYL
+421 E
-435 ITTEFADIPADTLK
+435 
-449 ASINEL
+449 
-455 DIKETL
+455 
-461 AERMRLYH
+461 
-469 VNTVE
+469 
-474 DLYRFLASP
+474 
-483 KYNTVLLYHEWKSVK
+483 
-498 NKLNDFLDTHK
+498 
-509 EKKVPPSAKK
+509 EKKVEP
-519 LLDAISETSSI
+519 L
-530 DQGRSVT
+530 
-537 LASQVTAETAAG
+537 VTAEPSQA
-549 YGDHDEELSQMTCD
+549 YGRNAEEDKPTQLTCD
-563 LAEKRDYKR
+563 LAEKRDYKG

-605 PKIFKRLA
+605 PTIFQRLA

-677 LVPKDAIEQGKAAPA
+677 LVSKDAIEPGKAAPA

-705 EMPKDMPDIKAE
+705 EMPKDMPDIKAA

-762 VQNAMLMEKLRD
+762 MQNAVLMEKLQD
-774 IGEVRVDGRIYAK
+774 IGEVRADGRIYAK
-787 ASGAEQGILKGIA
+787 ASGAERGILEGIA

-842 IPLFSSDYVCGEVIS
+842 TPLFSSDYVCGEVIS
-857 KRWETQDRGE
+857 KRSETQDRGE

-943 ILNDRL
+943 IPNDRL

-956 CPGVAIDMSSLDD
+956 CPGVAIDMSSLDN

-1018 IKSFAKQRGILGNI
+1018 IKWFAKQCGILGNI
-1032 CNYVMDEM
+1032 CNYVMNEM

-1054 YFQGKEAHIIQKIGQ
+1054 HFQGKEAHIIQKIGQ

-1081 FTLFLSFPDIAIPWN
+1081 FTLFLSFPDIGIPWN

-1144 VLIELLSRSPDWQ
+1144 VLIELLSRSSDWQ

-1194 VTANSRP
+1194 VTANS

>member
-1 MKKFTQW
+1 
-8 KRRSSRFFG
+8 
-17 MRPKTELTT
+17 
-26 YEGRGGNKVISSAL
+26 
-40 ESPFSDAKAS
+40 
-50 GNGLLTCKE
+50 
-59 EKHEEESVMACQIP
+59 MACQIP

-91 EPQKEKD
+91 EPQKEKE

-119 AGFRNENGMSL
+119 ALFRNENGMIL
-130 QYQRMKI
+130 QYQRMKF

-142 AYGFDGPIS
+142 AHGFDGPIS

-164 RDWYQMILNKARKDA
+164 RDWYQMILNKARKEA
-179 GLEAQE
+179 GLEAQ
-185 KKKKAPIIVVNGVR
+185 KKEKKAPIIVVNGVR

-218 SVIKHEPVIRE
+218 SVLKHELVIRE

-272 YKENYMID
+272 HKENYMID

-290 LHAYLKEASSCS
+290 LQAYLKEASSCS
-302 SASAST
+302 SASALI
-308 EESPFEKKSTET
+308 EKSPFEQKKAEPDESTT
-320 DDVSA
+320 RSM
-325 EHFDQRMAELRE
+325 RLLSE
-337 ETFRQIPLYAQRWN
+337 EDFSRIPPYAQKWS
-351 IYCLNIPW
+351 IYCLDLPFE
-359 KLNGK
+359 LNGR
-364 LYAANIHTVKELY
+364 LYTVSVHTVKELY
-377 GYFVTHSLDGT
+377 DYFAVHTINDVFSQDDWALLHL
-388 FTLEEWSTV
+388 
-397 RKELLAFTQKFN
+397 KLLAYRKRFVKEQSPVVKAQ
-409 KKTLPKTKPALV
+409 PKT
-421 EKPLSTDAVKTPYL
+421 E
-435 ITTEFADIPADTLK
+435 
-449 ASINEL
+449 
-455 DIKETL
+455 
-461 AERMRLYH
+461 
-469 VNTVE
+469 
-474 DLYRFLASP
+474 
-483 KYNTVLLYHEWKSVK
+483 
-498 NKLNDFLDTHK
+498 
-509 EKKVPPSAKK
+509 EKKVEP
-519 LLDAISETSSI
+519 L
-530 DQGRSVT
+530 
-537 LASQVTAETAAG
+537 VTAEPSQA
-549 YGDHDEELSQMTCD
+549 YGRNAEEDKPTQLTCD

-572 YQPLSFC
+572 YQPLSFR

-587 NGWRD
+587 SGWRD

-619 PGPNYVGNSFET
+619 PGPSYVGNSFEAN
-631 RYMHDGVSIGG
+631 YMHDGVSIGDT
-642 IWYVETKI
+642 WHVETKI
-650 KPKQMMG
+650 TPKQMMG

-677 LVPKDAIEQGKAAPA
+677 LVPKDAIEPGKAAPA
-692 APVMREPDDARTA
+692 APAMRELDDARTA
-705 EMPKDMPDIKAE
+705 EMPKDTPDIKAE
-717 EPAASEED
+717 KPSASEVD

-754 EMFGEALL
+754 EMFGKALL

-787 ASGAEQGILKGIA
+787 ASSAEQGILEGIA

-809 SASSLYWPCIYE
+809 NASSLYWPCIYE

-842 IPLFSSDYVCGEVIS
+842 MPLFSSDYVCGEVIS
-857 KRWETQDRGE
+857 KRSETQSRGE

-874 ESPGEI
+874 GSPVAI
-880 SLTGIQEKIW
+880 SLTSIQEKIW
-890 YWPPDMVK
+890 YWPQNMVK
-898 KSLDSASGIIKAK
+898 KFLDGVPGIIKAK
-911 DMYFYVPNI
+911 DLYFYGPNVT
-920 SLSDPE
+920 LSDTE

-943 ILNDRL
+943 IPNDRL
-949 REILEES
+949 REIMEES

-969 ALLRKALATLFPTD
+969 ALLRKVLAMLYPAD
-983 FIERAKGLFPAGHMK
+983 FIEKAKGLFPAGHMK

-1018 IKSFAKQRGILGNI
+1018 IKWFAKQRGILGNI

-1054 YFQGKEAHIIQKIGQ
+1054 HFRGKEAHIIQKIGQ
-1069 QMGEKTC
+1069 QMGKKAY
-1076 MPLEE
+1076 MPLED
-1081 FTLFLSFPDIAIPWN
+1081 FTLFLSFPDIGIPWN
-1096 SYVLESFLYKN
+1096 VYVLESFLYKN

-1120 GGVSDS
+1120 GWISDS
-1126 GVYGAVIK
+1126 GVYGAVVK

-1144 VLIELLSRSPDWQ
+1144 VLIELLSHSPDWQ
-1157 TDEEALDFIVA
+1157 TDEEALDLIVA
-1168 HKLQVLRKLKQIGTI
+1168 HKLQVLRKIKQIGTI

-1194 VTANSRP
+1194 VTANR